1 MPGTRKGSEAGQRTR
16 QRPDTLELG
25 VLSADIR
32 QQQQQREQER
42 ELEQEQEQQEPD
54 IEHWSAA
61 AAQPTAATTRRS
73 RWFNFASKSRR
84 RRLLRCEE
92 EQMQLAVEPEHE
104 HDLEQQQ
111 VRLAQPEITNIG
123 NSTLTIASPA
133 ATHIKPAVPSSATA
147 SSHLA
152 DSFYSL
158 ANADAGDEPKAAID
172 VEQQY
177 KEQPPSKPRLSVLQ
191 RFASWR
197 RSAPDS
203 LPSRR
208 HSRLQS
214 GDLGS
219 QPQLSA
225 SASARNL
232 RRLSQMRRRRSS
244 YYFSDNERRIRANDK
259 DFNSQFKYHNNYIKT
274 SKYTL
279 LTFLPFNLLEQFQ
292 RLANFYFLCLL
303 VLQLIPAISSLTPV
317 TTAIPLIGVLTLTAV
332 KDAYDDIQRHLSDS
346 QVNNRKS
353 KTLRNGKLVEAK
365 WSDVQVG
372 DVIRLDNN
380 QFVAADIMLLTT
392 SEPNGLCFIETAELD
407 GETNLK
413 AKQCLIETTELGE
426 QHDLLWNFN
435 GEIICERPNNLLNK
449 FEGTLMWKNQ
459 RFALDNDK
467 ILLRGC
473 VLRNTQW
480 CYGVVV
486 FAGVDTKLMQNSGKT
501 QFKSTGVD
509 RLLNFIIIGIVLF
522 LVSICALFALGC
534 AIWEGLIGQ
543 HFQLYLPWEHIIPQ
557 EMVASGATVIGLLV
571 FFSYAI
577 VLNTVVPISLYVS
590 VEVIRF
596 AQSFLINWDEEMY
609 YARTQ
614 TYAKARTTTL
624 NEELGQIQYIF
635 SDKTGT
641 LTQNIMTFNKCSING
656 RTYGD
661 VIDLRTGEL
670 IEITEQTLF
679 QTCNSNNSKSS
690 KSSSNSKSSSGVNKR
705 SSSSASTAATPTAPP
720 TILVHTAEVHAKKS
734 ALLVTQDGGTQLAHS
749 PEELCGRIASEQ
761 ATPAISTMENPLARK
776 QVHYLSPS
784 RSVANEDDVDD
795 PGGSKEDP
803 GSRSPSASPSASSG
817 LGACFTRSGQRMRR
831 QLSGGLSTSCASG
844 SVSGDK
850 VIILHD
856 NQPEHE
862 HHHQQQQQQQQQK
875 QQHEQ
880 QTNRKLVKFNLTP
893 SASSATECETSAID
907 SDSGCCA
914 PFRPH
919 HHSHRNSERNNSSRR
934 NSNCNSNSSTN
945 TNTNTNTNN
954 NNSSSSTTTTT
965 TTTNAHH
972 RYLSTHRFATNWS
985 SSHQKVHM
993 LEPVDFSANPHH
1005 EVDFRWYDRTLLDA
1019 VRSDEEHSQNFFRL
1033 LALCHTVMA
1042 ETVDGRLEYQAQ
1054 SPDEAALV
1062 SAARNFGFVFR
1073 TRTPNSITIEVMG
1086 RIEEYELLHIL
1097 DFNNVRKRMSVILR
1111 RGNSVVLYCKGADNV
1126 IYDRLHSGQEDLKA
1140 RTQDHL
1146 NKFAGEGLRTLVLAE
1161 RRLSE
1166 QYYNDWRSR
1175 QQEAALSMDSRESKL
1190 NAVYE
1195 EVESGMQLLG
1205 VTAIEDKLQDGVPKS
1220 IANLQNA
1227 GIKIWVLTGDKQET
1241 AINIGYSCQLLTDEL
1256 VDVFIVDGNSVEEVE
1271 KQLRQFKESIKI
1283 FDRFRPGGTE
1293 AMNHFNSDSSMDPM
1307 SVAMTQTSAFMQDA
1321 NGSTMPPPPA
1331 ISVVTFRWDAKIKDN
1346 KGGPDSAECN
1356 DIFGDPE
1363 KNSDG
1368 RRTAPSVIVDENT
1381 GFALVVNGHSLVHC
1395 LSPELESK
1403 FLDIASQCKAVICC
1417 RVTPLQKALVVELIK
1432 RAKNAVTLA
1441 IGDGANDVSMIKAA
1455 HIGVGISGQEGL
1467 QAVLSSDYAIAQFC
1481 HLERL
1486 LLVHG
1491 RWSYYR
1497 MCKFLRYFFY
1507 KNFAFTLCHCWYSLF
1522 CGFSAQTVFDPMFI
1536 SVYNLFYTSLP
1547 VLALGVFEQ
1556 DVSDKNSVE
1565 YPRLYTPGLKSEL
1578 FNIREFIYSVLH
1590 GAFTSL
1596 ILFLIPYGV
1605 YKDGVSHNGYILSD
1619 HMTLGAVVA
1628 TILIVDNTAQ
1638 IALYTS
1644 YWTIVNH
1651 ITIWG
1656 SLIWYFV
1663 LDYFYN
1669 YVIGGPY
1676 VGSLTQAIKDL
1687 TFWMTMLITVVMLM
1701 APVLAYKFYLLDVH
1715 PSLSDKIRQKSLK
1728 KVHSRVSSD
1737 VRRTPSSR
1745 RGRRSVRSGYAFA
1758 HQEGFGR
1765 LITSGKIMHKMPQD
1779 FAFPLGLGTKKSQT
1793 LHNSVAASVDGMNNK
1808 QQNHTNNSGGTKTN
1822 DNNNTNLRH
1831 NQNNQIHSSM
1841 ADIRH
1846 DGRASGERYQGSA
1859 STDELSPRAPC
1870 QDLDTINL

>member
-1 MPGTRKGSEAGQRTR
+1 MGTKT
-16 QRPDTLELG
+16 
-25 VLSADIR
+25 
-32 QQQQQREQER
+32 
-42 ELEQEQEQQEPD
+42 
-54 IEHWSAA
+54 
-61 AAQPTAATTRRS
+61 
-73 RWFNFASKSRR
+73 
-84 RRLLRCEE
+84 
-92 EQMQLAVEPEHE
+92 
-104 HDLEQQQ
+104 
-111 VRLAQPEITNIG
+111 
-123 NSTLTIASPA
+123 
-133 ATHIKPAVPSSATA
+133 
-147 SSHLA
+147 
-152 DSFYSL
+152 
-158 ANADAGDEPKAAID
+158 
-172 VEQQY
+172 
-177 KEQPPSKPRLSVLQ
+177 
-191 RFASWR
+191 
-197 RSAPDS
+197 
-203 LPSRR
+203 
-208 HSRLQS
+208 
-214 GDLGS
+214 
-219 QPQLSA
+219 QPQLA
-225 SASARNL
+225 KE
-232 RRLSQMRRRRSS
+232 
-244 YYFSDNERRIRANDK
+244 NERRIRANDK
-259 DFNSQFKYHNNYIKT
+259 EFNAQFKYHNNYIKT
-274 SKYTL
+274 SKYSL
-279 LTFLPFNLLEQFQ
+279 FTFLPFNLLEQFQ

-365 WSDVQVG
+365 WSEVQVG

-380 QFVAADIMLLTT
+380 QFVAADTLLLST

-413 AKQCLIETTELGE
+413 AKQCLTETIELGDR
-426 QHDLLWNFN
+426 HDSLWNFN

-449 FEGTLMWKNQ
+449 FDGTLIWRGQ
-459 RFALDNDK
+459 RFALDNEK

-522 LVSICALFALGC
+522 LVSICALFAIGC
-534 AIWEGLIGQ
+534 AVWEGFIGQ
-543 HFQLYLPWEHIIPQ
+543 HFQLYLPWENIIPK
-557 EMVASGATVIGLLV
+557 EYIPTGATVIGLLV

-596 AQSFLINWDEEMY
+596 VQSFLINWDEEMY
-609 YARTQ
+609 YATTN

-656 RTYGD
+656 RSYGD

-670 IEITEQTLF
+670 IEITE
-679 QTCNSNNSKSS
+679 
-690 KSSSNSKSSSGVNKR
+690 
-705 SSSSASTAATPTAPP
+705 
-720 TILVHTAEVHAKKS
+720 
-734 ALLVTQDGGTQLAHS
+734 ALQS
-749 PEELCGRIASEQ
+749 
-761 ATPAISTMENPLARK
+761 
-776 QVHYLSPS
+776 
-784 RSVANEDDVDD
+784 
-795 PGGSKEDP
+795 
-803 GSRSPSASPSASSG
+803 
-817 LGACFTRSGQRMRR
+817 
-831 QLSGGLSTSCASG
+831 
-844 SVSGDK
+844 
-850 VIILHD
+850 
-856 NQPEHE
+856 
-862 HHHQQQQQQQQQK
+862 
-875 QQHEQ
+875 
-880 QTNRKLVKFNLTP
+880 
-893 SASSATECETSAID
+893 
-907 SDSGCCA
+907 
-914 PFRPH
+914 
-919 HHSHRNSERNNSSRR
+919 
-934 NSNCNSNSSTN
+934 
-945 TNTNTNTNN
+945 
-954 NNSSSSTTTTT
+954 
-965 TTTNAHH
+965 
-972 RYLSTHRFATNWS
+972 
-985 SSHQKVHM
+985 
-993 LEPVDFSANPHH
+993 VDFSANPHH
-1005 EVDFRWYDRTLLDA
+1005 EREFRWYDRTLLDA
-1019 VRSDEEHSQNFFRL
+1019 VRSDEEHSHVFFRL

-1042 ETVDGRLEYQAQ
+1042 ETVDGKLEYQAQ

-1086 RIEEYELLHIL
+1086 QMEEYELLNIL

-1111 RGNSVVLYCKGADNV
+1111 RGDSVVLYCKGADNV
-1126 IYDRLHSGQEDLKA
+1126 IYDRLHGGQEDLKA

-1146 NKFAGEGLRTLVLAE
+1146 NKFAGEGLRTLALAE
-1161 RRLSE
+1161 RRLTE

-1175 QQEAALSMDSRESKL
+1175 QQEAALSMDSREQKL
-1190 NAVYE
+1190 NEIYE
-1195 EVESGMQLLG
+1195 EIESDMQLVG

-1256 VDVFIVDGNSVEEVE
+1256 ADVFIVDGNSVEEVE

-1283 FDRFRPGGTE
+1283 YNRFRPGG
-1293 AMNHFNSDSSMDPM
+1293 MDPFDRMNSDSNMDPM
-1307 SVAMTQTSAFMQDA
+1307 SVTMTQTSAFMQET
-1321 NGSTMPPPPA
+1321 NLPPTPPPPPA
-1331 ISVVTFRWDAKIKDN
+1331 ISVVTFRWDDKIKDN

-1356 DIFGDPE
+1356 DLFGDE
-1363 KNSDG
+1363 KRSEDG
-1368 RRTAPSVIVDENT
+1368 GTASIVIDENT

-1395 LSPELESK
+1395 LSPELENK

-1467 QAVLSSDYAIAQFC
+1467 QAVLSSDYSIAQFRY
-1481 HLERL
+1481 LERL

-1556 DVSDKNSVE
+1556 DVSDKNSLE
-1565 YPRLYTPGLKSEL
+1565 FPRLYTPGLKSEL

-1596 ILFLIPYGV
+1596 VLFLIPYGV
-1605 YKDGVSHNGYILSD
+1605 YKDGVSANGFIVSD

-1638 IALYTS
+1638 ISLYTS
-1644 YWTIVNH
+1644 YWTVVNH
-1651 ITIWG
+1651 VTIWG

-1676 VGSLTQAIKDL
+1676 VGSLTQAMKDL
-1687 TFWMTMLITVVMLM
+1687 TFWVTMLITVMALV
-1701 APVLAYKFYLLDVH
+1701 APVLAYKFYLLDVY

-1728 KVHSRVSSD
+1728 KIHSRASSD
-1737 VRRTPSSR
+1737 VRRTASSR

-1765 LITSGKIMHKMPQD
+1765 LITSGKIMHKLPQD
-1779 FAFPLGLGTKKSQT
+1779 FAFPLGLGTKKTQA
-1793 LHNSVAASVDGMNNK
+1793 LHNNLNSADGPASK
-1808 QQNHTNNSGGTKTN
+1808 TNNVSGQHMA
-1822 DNNNTNLRH
+1822 NNNTNLRQ
-1831 NQNNQIHSSM
+1831 NQNQNHSSM
-1841 ADIRH
+1841 ADITA
-1846 DGRASGERYQGSA
+1846 DGRMMGGENGRGSGG
-1859 STDELSPRAPC
+1859 TDDMSPRAPC

>member
-1 MPGTRKGSEAGQRTR
+1 AREMQDASGR
-16 QRPDTLELG
+16 QRPDTLELS
-25 VLSADIR
+25 VLGQSDAA
-32 QQQQQREQER
+32 
-42 ELEQEQEQQEPD
+42 EQQPPPD
-54 IEHWSAA
+54 VLHSVEQSTSTA
-61 AAQPTAATTRRS
+61 TVAATRRT
-73 RWFNFASKSRR
+73 RWFHFARKSRSRR
-84 RRLLRCEE
+84 RRQRGEE
-92 EQMQLAVEPEHE
+92 EQLQLA
-104 HDLEQQQ
+104 LEAQTDAEDEETAAQQ
-111 VRLAQPEITNIG
+111 VRLAQPETMNIG
-123 NSTLTIASPA
+123 NSMLTINTPKT
-133 ATHIKPAVPSSATA
+133 ATTTSTNGDDDDDD
-147 SSHLA
+147 

-158 ANADAGDEPKAAID
+158 T
-172 VEQQY
+172 
-177 KEQPPSKPRLSVLQ
+177 EQPQ
-191 RFASWR
+191 I
-197 RSAPDS
+197 
-203 LPSRR
+203 
-208 HSRLQS
+208 
-214 GDLGS
+214 
-219 QPQLSA
+219 SA

-232 RRLSQMRRRRSS
+232 RRLSQLRRRRSS
-244 YYFSDNERRIRANDK
+244 YYFSENERRIRANDK

-274 SKYTL
+274 SKYSL

-353 KTLRNGKLVEAK
+353 KTLRNGKLIEAK
-365 WSDVQVG
+365 WSEVQVG

-380 QFVAADIMLLTT
+380 QFVAADILLLTT

-413 AKQCLIETTELGE
+413 AKQCLMETTELADH
-426 QHDLLWNFN
+426 HDLLWNFN

-449 FEGTLMWKNQ
+449 FEGTLIWKNQ

-480 CYGVVV
+480 CYGLVV

-522 LVSICALFALGC
+522 LVSICALFAIGC
-534 AIWEGLIGQ
+534 AVWEGLIGQ

-596 AQSFLINWDEEMY
+596 VQSFLINWDEEMY
-609 YARTQ
+609 YARTH

-670 IEITEQTLF
+670 IEITDQQAIF
-679 QTCNSNNSKSS
+679 QTS
-690 KSSSNSKSSSGVNKR
+690 SSSNCGSNSNSRNSHTNSQSSKM
-705 SSSSASTAATPTAPP
+705 ATPTPP
-720 TILVHTAEVHAKKS
+720 TILVHAAEVHGTGGRKS
-734 ALLVTQDGGTQLAHS
+734 AVLLTTAGGTQLAS
-749 PEELCGRIASEQ
+749 SAAQLQGRIAAVEQ
-761 ATPAISTMENPLARK
+761 PALHTLQENPLAAAATQRK

-784 RSVANEDDVDD
+784 RNHSNEHELDD
-795 PGGSKEDP
+795 PGGAAAAPTSSVAGSNSGS
-803 GSRSPSASPSASSG
+803 GSRGGASSRG
-817 LGACFTRSGQRMRR
+817 SGARMRR
-831 QLSGGLSTSCASG
+831 QLSSSSNCS
-844 SVSGDK
+844 SSGDK
-850 VIILHD
+850 VIILH
-856 NQPEHE
+856 QPHDHEHE
-862 HHHQQQQQQQQQK
+862 LSSQLSHQQS
-875 QQHEQ
+875 H
-880 QTNRKLVKFNLTP
+880 QTNRKQRQFH
-893 SASSATECETSAID
+893 ASSSSTV
-907 SDSGCCA
+907 DSGCCA
-914 PFRPH
+914 PFR
-919 HHSHRNSERNNSSRR
+919 HHSSGSNSNHSSNRTPTAAAAAAATCNSS
-934 NSNCNSNSSTN
+934 NST
-945 TNTNTNTNN
+945 
-954 NNSSSSTTTTT
+954 
-965 TTTNAHH
+965 AQQ

-985 SSHQKVHM
+985 SSHQKVHVV
-993 LEPVDFSANPHH
+993 EPIDFSANPHH
-1005 EVDFRWYDRTLLDA
+1005 ETDFRWYDRTLLDA
-1019 VRSDEEHSQNFFRL
+1019 VRSDEEHAHNFFRL

-1042 ETVDGRLEYQAQ
+1042 ETVEGRLEYQAQ

-1086 RIEEYELLHIL
+1086 RLEEYELLHIL

-1126 IYDRLHSGQEDLKA
+1126 IYDRLHGGQEDLKA

-1161 RRLSE
+1161 RRLTE
-1166 QYYNDWRSR
+1166 EYYNDWRSR
-1175 QQEAALSMDSRESKL
+1175 QTEAALSMDSREQKL
-1190 NAVYE
+1190 NAMYE
-1195 EVESGMQLLG
+1195 EIESDMQLVG

-1256 VDVFIVDGNSVEEVE
+1256 VDVFIVDGSSVEEVE

-1293 AMNHFNSDSSMDPM
+1293 AMNQLNSESSMDPM
-1307 SVAMTQTSAFMQDA
+1307 NVTMTQTSAFMQDT
-1321 NGSTMPPPPA
+1321 NGSPMPQPPPA

-1346 KGGPDSAECN
+1346 KGGPDSTEFNDHFADAEKS
-1356 DIFGDPE
+1356 E
-1363 KNSDG
+1363 DG
-1368 RRTAPSVIVDENT
+1368 RRTAPSIVVDETT

-1481 HLERL
+1481 YLERL

-1638 IALYTS
+1638 VSLKLSIYIFPDLSLSSFWQIALYTS

-1651 ITIWG
+1651 VTIWG

-1676 VGSLTQAIKDL
+1676 VGSLTQAIKDVS
-1687 TFWMTMLITVVMLM
+1687 FWVTMLITVVMLM

-1728 KVHSRVSSD
+1728 KLHSRVSSD

-1765 LITSGKIMHKMPQD
+1765 LITSGKIMHKLPQD
-1779 FAFPLGLGTKKSQT
+1779 FAFPLGLGTKKTQA
-1793 LHNSVAASVDGMNNK
+1793 LHNNIGSAEGKPTPPGGGGPNHHHHPHPHHNHHNHNHNHSQGNNV
-1808 QQNHTNNSGGTKTN
+1808 
-1822 DNNNTNLRH
+1822 NNNNNNNNITNLRH
-1831 NQNNQIHSSM
+1831 NQNNQQQIHSSM
-1841 ADIRH
+1841 ADLRGGE
-1846 DGRASGERYQGSA
+1846 GRGSGDTRRSSDA
-1859 STDELSPRAPC
+1859 NTDDMSPRAPC

>member
-1 MPGTRKGSEAGQRTR
+1 MPGARKCSETGKSMR
-16 QRPDTLELG
+16 QRPDTLELD
-25 VLSADIR
+25 VLSGDQDSATYDR
-32 QQQQQREQER
+32 RDEEQGQV
-42 ELEQEQEQQEPD
+42 QEQ
-54 IEHWSAA
+54 
-61 AAQPTAATTRRS
+61 TAAVTRRT
-73 RWFNFASKSRR
+73 RWFHFASKSRR
-84 RRLLRCEE
+84 RRRQRCEE
-92 EQMQLAVEPEHE
+92 EQMQLA
-104 HDLEQQQ
+104 LEQEQEEQLQQQQQQLQ
-111 VRLAQPEITNIG
+111 VRLAQPETMNIG
-123 NSTLTIASPA
+123 NSTLTMASPLTA
-133 ATHIKPAVPSSATA
+133 NLKPTVTTTTTTTSSD
-147 SSHLA
+147 LA
-152 DSFYSL
+152 ESFYSL
-158 ANADAGDEPKAAID
+158 ANADITEPPITVVD
-172 VEQQY
+172 VELQY
-177 KEQPPSKPRLSVLQ
+177 KEQPLAKPRLSMLQ

-197 RSAPDS
+197 RSAPES

-208 HSRLQS
+208 CSHSPVSDEPQ
-214 GDLGS
+214 DPQ
-219 QPQLSA
+219 QPQLLA

-232 RRLSQMRRRRSS
+232 RRLSQLRRRRSS

-259 DFNSQFKYHNNYIKT
+259 EFNSQFKYHNNYIKT

-392 SEPNGLCFIETAELD
+392 SEPSGLCFIETAELD

-413 AKQCLIETTELGE
+413 AKQCLMETTELGE
-426 QHDLLWNFN
+426 QHDLLWSFN

-449 FEGTLMWKNQ
+449 FEGTLIWRNQ

-522 LVSICALFALGC
+522 LISICAFFALAC

-661 VIDLRTGEL
+661 VYDLRTGEL
-670 IEITEQTLF
+670 IEITE
-679 QTCNSNNSKSS
+679 
-690 KSSSNSKSSSGVNKR
+690 
-705 SSSSASTAATPTAPP
+705 
-720 TILVHTAEVHAKKS
+720 
-734 ALLVTQDGGTQLAHS
+734 ALA
-749 PEELCGRIASEQ
+749 
-761 ATPAISTMENPLARK
+761 
-776 QVHYLSPS
+776 
-784 RSVANEDDVDD
+784 
-795 PGGSKEDP
+795 
-803 GSRSPSASPSASSG
+803 
-817 LGACFTRSGQRMRR
+817 
-831 QLSGGLSTSCASG
+831 
-844 SVSGDK
+844 
-850 VIILHD
+850 
-856 NQPEHE
+856 
-862 HHHQQQQQQQQQK
+862 
-875 QQHEQ
+875 
-880 QTNRKLVKFNLTP
+880 
-893 SASSATECETSAID
+893 
-907 SDSGCCA
+907 
-914 PFRPH
+914 
-919 HHSHRNSERNNSSRR
+919 
-934 NSNCNSNSSTN
+934 
-945 TNTNTNTNN
+945 
-954 NNSSSSTTTTT
+954 
-965 TTTNAHH
+965 
-972 RYLSTHRFATNWS
+972 
-985 SSHQKVHM
+985 
-993 LEPVDFSANPHH
+993 PVDFSANPHH
-1005 EVDFRWYDRTLLDA
+1005 ESDFRWYDRTLLDA
-1019 VRSDEEHSQNFFRL
+1019 VRSDEPHAHNFFRL

-1086 RIEEYELLHIL
+1086 RLEEYELLHIL

-1126 IYDRLHSGQEDLKA
+1126 IYDRLHGGQEDLKA

-1161 RRLSE
+1161 RRLTE
-1166 QYYNDWRSR
+1166 QYYSDWRLR
-1175 QQEAALSMDSRESKL
+1175 QQEAALSMDSREQKL
-1190 NAVYE
+1190 NAMYE
-1195 EVESGMQLLG
+1195 EVESDMQLLG

-1220 IANLQNA
+1220 IANLQSA

-1256 VDVFIVDGNSVEEVE
+1256 VDVFIVDGSSVEEVE

-1283 FDRFRPGGTE
+1283 FDRFRPGGSE
-1293 AMNHFNSDSSMDPM
+1293 ALNHYNSDSSMDPM
-1307 SVAMTQTSAFMQDA
+1307 GVAMTQTSAFMQDP
-1321 NGSTMPPPPA
+1321 NGSTIPQPPPA

-1346 KGGPDSAECN
+1346 KGGPDSAECT
-1356 DIFGDPE
+1356 DLFGDAE
-1363 KNSDG
+1363 KSEDG
-1368 RRTAPSVIVDENT
+1368 RRTAPSVVVDEST

-1395 LSPELESK
+1395 LSPELETK

-1481 HLERL
+1481 YLERL

-1556 DVSDKNSVE
+1556 DVSDKHSLE
-1565 YPRLYTPGLKSEL
+1565 YPRLYAPGLKSEL

-1676 VGSLTQAIKDL
+1676 VGSLTQAMKDL
-1687 TFWMTMLITVVMLM
+1687 TFWVTMLITVVMLM

-1715 PSLSDKIRQKSLK
+1715 PSLSDKIRQRSLK

-1779 FAFPLGLGTKKSQT
+1779 FAFPLGLGTKKTQA
-1793 LHNSVAASVDGMNNK
+1793 LHNNLGDGVTHKQTPSTGHNHNNISSK
-1808 QQNHTNNSGGTKTN
+1808 N
-1822 DNNNTNLRH
+1822 NNNTNLRH
-1831 NQNNQIHSSM
+1831 NHNNQIHSSM
-1841 ADIRH
+1841 ADIRR
-1846 DGRASGERYQGSA
+1846 DGQSSSDMNQGSA

>member
-1 MPGTRKGSEAGQRTR
+1 MGTKT
-16 QRPDTLELG
+16 
-25 VLSADIR
+25 
-32 QQQQQREQER
+32 
-42 ELEQEQEQQEPD
+42 
-54 IEHWSAA
+54 
-61 AAQPTAATTRRS
+61 
-73 RWFNFASKSRR
+73 
-84 RRLLRCEE
+84 
-92 EQMQLAVEPEHE
+92 
-104 HDLEQQQ
+104 
-111 VRLAQPEITNIG
+111 
-123 NSTLTIASPA
+123 
-133 ATHIKPAVPSSATA
+133 
-147 SSHLA
+147 
-152 DSFYSL
+152 
-158 ANADAGDEPKAAID
+158 
-172 VEQQY
+172 
-177 KEQPPSKPRLSVLQ
+177 
-191 RFASWR
+191 
-197 RSAPDS
+197 
-203 LPSRR
+203 
-208 HSRLQS
+208 
-214 GDLGS
+214 
-219 QPQLSA
+219 QPQLA
-225 SASARNL
+225 KE
-232 RRLSQMRRRRSS
+232 
-244 YYFSDNERRIRANDK
+244 NERRIRANDK
-259 DFNSQFKYHNNYIKT
+259 EFNAQFKYHNNYIKT
-274 SKYTL
+274 SKYSL
-279 LTFLPFNLLEQFQ
+279 FTFLPFNLLEQFQ

-353 KTLRNGKLVEAK
+353 KTLRNGKLVDAK
-365 WSDVQVG
+365 WSEVQVG

-380 QFVAADIMLLTT
+380 QFVAADILLLST

-413 AKQCLIETTELGE
+413 AKQCLTETIELGDR
-426 QHDLLWNFN
+426 HDLLWNFN
-435 GEIICERPNNLLNK
+435 GEILCERPNNLLNK
-449 FEGTLMWKNQ
+449 FDGTLIWRSQ
-459 RFALDNDK
+459 RFALDNEK

-522 LVSICALFALGC
+522 LVSICAFFAIGC

-543 HFQLYLPWEHIIPQ
+543 HFQRYLPWEHIIPKDYIPT
-557 EMVASGATVIGLLV
+557 GATVIGLLV

-596 AQSFLINWDEEMY
+596 VQSFLINWDEEMY
-609 YARTQ
+609 YATTN

-670 IEITEQTLF
+670 IEITE
-679 QTCNSNNSKSS
+679 
-690 KSSSNSKSSSGVNKR
+690 
-705 SSSSASTAATPTAPP
+705 
-720 TILVHTAEVHAKKS
+720 
-734 ALLVTQDGGTQLAHS
+734 
-749 PEELCGRIASEQ
+749 
-761 ATPAISTMENPLARK
+761 AIQS
-776 QVHYLSPS
+776 
-784 RSVANEDDVDD
+784 
-795 PGGSKEDP
+795 
-803 GSRSPSASPSASSG
+803 
-817 LGACFTRSGQRMRR
+817 
-831 QLSGGLSTSCASG
+831 
-844 SVSGDK
+844 
-850 VIILHD
+850 
-856 NQPEHE
+856 
-862 HHHQQQQQQQQQK
+862 
-875 QQHEQ
+875 
-880 QTNRKLVKFNLTP
+880 
-893 SASSATECETSAID
+893 
-907 SDSGCCA
+907 
-914 PFRPH
+914 
-919 HHSHRNSERNNSSRR
+919 
-934 NSNCNSNSSTN
+934 
-945 TNTNTNTNN
+945 
-954 NNSSSSTTTTT
+954 
-965 TTTNAHH
+965 
-972 RYLSTHRFATNWS
+972 
-985 SSHQKVHM
+985 
-993 LEPVDFSANPHH
+993 VDFSANPHH
-1005 EVDFRWYDRTLLDA
+1005 ESDFRWYDRTLLDA
-1019 VRSDEEHSQNFFRL
+1019 VRSDEEHSHVFFRL

-1086 RIEEYELLHIL
+1086 RMEVSDASWMKLLVYIFVCTLQDYELLNIL

-1111 RGNSVVLYCKGADNV
+1111 RGDSVVLYCKGADNV
-1126 IYDRLHSGQEDLKA
+1126 IYDRLHGGQEDLKA

-1161 RRLSE
+1161 RRLTE

-1175 QQEAALSMDSRESKL
+1175 HQEAALSMDSREQKL
-1190 NAVYE
+1190 NAMYE
-1195 EVESGMQLLG
+1195 EIESDMQLVG

-1256 VDVFIVDGNSVEEVE
+1256 ADVFIVDGNSVEEVE

-1283 FDRFRPGGTE
+1283 YNRFRPGGIE
-1293 AMNHFNSDSSMDPM
+1293 GFDRMNSDMSMDPL
-1307 SVAMTQTSAFMQDA
+1307 SVTMTQTSAFMQES
-1321 NGSTMPPPPA
+1321 NLPPTPPPPPA
-1331 ISVVTFRWDAKIKDN
+1331 ISVVTFRWDDKIKDN

-1356 DIFGDPE
+1356 NLFGDE
-1363 KNSDG
+1363 KKSEDG
-1368 RRTAPSVIVDENT
+1368 GAASIVVDENT

-1395 LSPELESK
+1395 LSPELETK

-1467 QAVLSSDYAIAQFC
+1467 QAVLSSDYAIAQFRY
-1481 HLERL
+1481 LERL

-1565 YPRLYTPGLKSEL
+1565 FPRLYTPGLKSEL

-1605 YKDGVSHNGYILSD
+1605 YRDGVSHDGYVLSD

-1638 IALYTS
+1638 ISLYTS
-1644 YWTIVNH
+1644 YWTVVNH
-1651 ITIWG
+1651 VTIWG

-1676 VGSLTQAIKDL
+1676 VGSLTQAMKDL
-1687 TFWMTMLITVVMLM
+1687 SFWATMLITVMVLV

-1728 KVHSRVSSD
+1728 KIHSRASSS
-1737 VRRTPSSR
+1737 VRRTASSR

-1765 LITSGKIMHKMPQD
+1765 LITSGKIMHKLPQD
-1779 FAFPLGLGTKKSQT
+1779 FAFPLGLGTKKTQA
-1793 LHNSVAASVDGMNNK
+1793 LHNNLNSADGPASK
-1808 QQNHTNNSGGTKTN
+1808 TNNVSGQHMAN
-1822 DNNNTNLRH
+1822 NNNTNLRH
-1831 NQNNQIHSSM
+1831 NQNQNHSSM
-1841 ADIRH
+1841 ADITG
-1846 DGRASGERYQGSA
+1846 DGGSA
-1859 STDELSPRAPC
+1859 GDGGRGSVGTDDLSPRAPC

>member
-1 MPGTRKGSEAGQRTR
+1 MGTKT
-16 QRPDTLELG
+16 
-25 VLSADIR
+25 
-32 QQQQQREQER
+32 
-42 ELEQEQEQQEPD
+42 
-54 IEHWSAA
+54 
-61 AAQPTAATTRRS
+61 
-73 RWFNFASKSRR
+73 
-84 RRLLRCEE
+84 
-92 EQMQLAVEPEHE
+92 
-104 HDLEQQQ
+104 
-111 VRLAQPEITNIG
+111 
-123 NSTLTIASPA
+123 
-133 ATHIKPAVPSSATA
+133 
-147 SSHLA
+147 
-152 DSFYSL
+152 
-158 ANADAGDEPKAAID
+158 
-172 VEQQY
+172 
-177 KEQPPSKPRLSVLQ
+177 
-191 RFASWR
+191 
-197 RSAPDS
+197 
-203 LPSRR
+203 
-208 HSRLQS
+208 
-214 GDLGS
+214 
-219 QPQLSA
+219 QPQLA
-225 SASARNL
+225 K
-232 RRLSQMRRRRSS
+232 
-244 YYFSDNERRIRANDK
+244 DNERRIRANDK
-259 DFNSQFKYHNNYIKT
+259 EFNSQFKYHNNYIKT

-392 SEPNGLCFIETAELD
+392 SEPSGLCFIETAELD

-413 AKQCLIETTELGE
+413 AKQCLMETTELGE
-426 QHDLLWNFN
+426 QHDLLWSFN

-449 FEGTLMWKNQ
+449 FEGTLIWRNQ

-522 LVSICALFALGC
+522 LISICAFFALAC

-661 VIDLRTGEL
+661 VYDLRTGEL
-670 IEITEQTLF
+670 IEITE
-679 QTCNSNNSKSS
+679 
-690 KSSSNSKSSSGVNKR
+690 
-705 SSSSASTAATPTAPP
+705 A
-720 TILVHTAEVHAKKS
+720 
-734 ALLVTQDGGTQLAHS
+734 
-749 PEELCGRIASEQ
+749 
-761 ATPAISTMENPLARK
+761 
-776 QVHYLSPS
+776 
-784 RSVANEDDVDD
+784 
-795 PGGSKEDP
+795 
-803 GSRSPSASPSASSG
+803 
-817 LGACFTRSGQRMRR
+817 
-831 QLSGGLSTSCASG
+831 
-844 SVSGDK
+844 
-850 VIILHD
+850 
-856 NQPEHE
+856 
-862 HHHQQQQQQQQQK
+862 
-875 QQHEQ
+875 
-880 QTNRKLVKFNLTP
+880 
-893 SASSATECETSAID
+893 
-907 SDSGCCA
+907 
-914 PFRPH
+914 
-919 HHSHRNSERNNSSRR
+919 
-934 NSNCNSNSSTN
+934 
-945 TNTNTNTNN
+945 
-954 NNSSSSTTTTT
+954 
-965 TTTNAHH
+965 
-972 RYLSTHRFATNWS
+972 
-985 SSHQKVHM
+985 

-1005 EVDFRWYDRTLLDA
+1005 ESDFRWYDRTLLDA
-1019 VRSDEEHSQNFFRL
+1019 VRSDEPHAHNFFRL
-1033 LALCHTVMA
+1033 LAICHTVMA

-1073 TRTPNSITIEVMG
+1073 SRTPNSITIEVMG
-1086 RIEEYELLHIL
+1086 RLEEYELLHIL

-1126 IYDRLHSGQEDLKA
+1126 IYDRLHGGQEDLKA

-1161 RRLSE
+1161 RRLTE
-1166 QYYNDWRSR
+1166 QYYNEWRLR
-1175 QQEAALSMDSRESKL
+1175 QQEAALSMDSREQKL
-1190 NAVYE
+1190 NVMYE
-1195 EVESGMQLLG
+1195 EVESDMQLLG

-1220 IANLQNA
+1220 IANLQSA

-1256 VDVFIVDGNSVEEVE
+1256 VDVFIVDGSSVEEVE

-1283 FDRFRPGGTE
+1283 FDRFRPGGSETL
-1293 AMNHFNSDSSMDPM
+1293 NQYNSDSSMDPM
-1307 SVAMTQTSAFMQDA
+1307 GVAMTQTSAFMQDP
-1321 NGSTMPPPPA
+1321 NGSTIPQPPPA

-1346 KGGPDSAECN
+1346 KGGPDSAECT
-1356 DIFGDPE
+1356 DLFGDAE
-1363 KNSDG
+1363 KSEDG
-1368 RRTAPSVIVDENT
+1368 RRTAPSVVVDEST

-1395 LSPELESK
+1395 LSPELETK

-1481 HLERL
+1481 YLERL

-1556 DVSDKNSVE
+1556 DVSDKHSLE
-1565 YPRLYTPGLKSEL
+1565 YPRLYAPGLKSEL

-1638 IALYTS
+1638 ISLYTS

-1676 VGSLTQAIKDL
+1676 VGSLTQAMMDL

-1715 PSLSDKIRQKSLK
+1715 PSLSDKIRQRSLK

-1779 FAFPLGLGTKKSQT
+1779 FAFPLGLGTKKTQA
-1793 LHNSVAASVDGMNNK
+1793 LHNNLGDGVTKKQTPSISHNHNNISSK
-1808 QQNHTNNSGGTKTN
+1808 N
-1822 DNNNTNLRH
+1822 NNNTNLRH
-1831 NQNNQIHSSM
+1831 NHNNQIHSSM

-1846 DGRASGERYQGSA
+1846 DGQSSSDMNQGSA

>member
-1 MPGTRKGSEAGQRTR
+1 MGTKT
-16 QRPDTLELG
+16 
-25 VLSADIR
+25 
-32 QQQQQREQER
+32 
-42 ELEQEQEQQEPD
+42 
-54 IEHWSAA
+54 
-61 AAQPTAATTRRS
+61 
-73 RWFNFASKSRR
+73 
-84 RRLLRCEE
+84 
-92 EQMQLAVEPEHE
+92 
-104 HDLEQQQ
+104 
-111 VRLAQPEITNIG
+111 
-123 NSTLTIASPA
+123 
-133 ATHIKPAVPSSATA
+133 
-147 SSHLA
+147 
-152 DSFYSL
+152 
-158 ANADAGDEPKAAID
+158 
-172 VEQQY
+172 
-177 KEQPPSKPRLSVLQ
+177 
-191 RFASWR
+191 
-197 RSAPDS
+197 
-203 LPSRR
+203 
-208 HSRLQS
+208 
-214 GDLGS
+214 
-219 QPQLSA
+219 QPQLA
-225 SASARNL
+225 K
-232 RRLSQMRRRRSS
+232 
-244 YYFSDNERRIRANDK
+244 DNERRIRANDK

-426 QHDLLWNFN
+426 QHDLLWSFN

-670 IEITEQTLF
+670 IEITE
-679 QTCNSNNSKSS
+679 
-690 KSSSNSKSSSGVNKR
+690 
-705 SSSSASTAATPTAPP
+705 A
-720 TILVHTAEVHAKKS
+720 
-734 ALLVTQDGGTQLAHS
+734 
-749 PEELCGRIASEQ
+749 
-761 ATPAISTMENPLARK
+761 
-776 QVHYLSPS
+776 
-784 RSVANEDDVDD
+784 
-795 PGGSKEDP
+795 
-803 GSRSPSASPSASSG
+803 
-817 LGACFTRSGQRMRR
+817 
-831 QLSGGLSTSCASG
+831 
-844 SVSGDK
+844 
-850 VIILHD
+850 
-856 NQPEHE
+856 
-862 HHHQQQQQQQQQK
+862 
-875 QQHEQ
+875 
-880 QTNRKLVKFNLTP
+880 
-893 SASSATECETSAID
+893 
-907 SDSGCCA
+907 
-914 PFRPH
+914 
-919 HHSHRNSERNNSSRR
+919 
-934 NSNCNSNSSTN
+934 
-945 TNTNTNTNN
+945 
-954 NNSSSSTTTTT
+954 
-965 TTTNAHH
+965 
-972 RYLSTHRFATNWS
+972 
-985 SSHQKVHM
+985 

-1005 EVDFRWYDRTLLDA
+1005 EIDFRWYDRTLLDA

-1042 ETVDGRLEYQAQ
+1042 ETVDGHLEYQAQ

-1086 RIEEYELLHIL
+1086 RLEEYELLHIL

-1111 RGNSVVLYCKGADNV
+1111 RGNQVVLYCKGADNV
-1126 IYDRLHSGQEDLKA
+1126 IYDRLHGGQEDLKA

-1166 QYYNDWRSR
+1166 QYYNDWRTR

-1190 NAVYE
+1190 NAMYE

-1256 VDVFIVDGNSVEEVE
+1256 VDVFIVDGSSVEEVE

-1293 AMNHFNSDSSMDPM
+1293 ARNHFNSDSSMDPM

-1321 NGSTMPPPPA
+1321 NGSTIPPPPPA

-1363 KNSDG
+1363 KNMDG
-1368 RRTAPSVIVDENT
+1368 RRSAPSVIVDENT

-1605 YKDGVSHNGYILSD
+1605 YKDGVSHNGFILSD

-1651 ITIWG
+1651 VTIWG

-1808 QQNHTNNSGGTKTN
+1808 QSNHANNSGGSKSN

-1846 DGRASGERYQGSA
+1846 DGRASGDTYQGSA

>member
-1 MPGTRKGSEAGQRTR
+1 MSGARKCNETEQKRR
-16 QRPDTLELG
+16 QRPDTLELS
-25 VLSADIR
+25 VLHTCQINIDDEGQL
-32 QQQQQREQER
+32 QQTDAEQTATGATGATGTGATGTGATGAGAVER
-42 ELEQEQEQQEPD
+42 R
-54 IEHWSAA
+54 
-61 AAQPTAATTRRS
+61 T
-73 RWFNFASKSRR
+73 RWFHFARKSRR
-84 RRLLRCEE
+84 RRMLICEE
-92 EQMQLAVEPEHE
+92 QLEQEQQLQQ
-104 HDLEQQQ
+104 LQQQQQQ
-111 VRLAQPEITNIG
+111 VRLAQPETMNIG
-123 NSTLTIASPA
+123 NSTLTIATPLAAQNTRVAAAAATTTTTSSIVANDDCFYSVMGAPAAPAVSPA
-133 ATHIKPAVPSSATA
+133 VAPAAAAT
-147 SSHLA
+147 
-152 DSFYSL
+152 DS
-158 ANADAGDEPKAAID
+158 AAISPSE
-172 VEQQY
+172 VELQFKQQ
-177 KEQPPSKPRLSVLQ
+177 EQVPAAGRPRLSMLQ
-191 RFASWR
+191 RLVSWR
-197 RSAPDS
+197 RSAPETLLS
-203 LPSRR
+203 GRHNSSSRPSCE
-208 HSRLQS
+208 LE
-214 GDLGS
+214 
-219 QPQLSA
+219 QPLST

-274 SKYTL
+274 SKYSL

-353 KTLRNGKLVEAK
+353 KTLRNGKLIEAK
-365 WSDVQVG
+365 WSEVQVG

-380 QFVAADIMLLTT
+380 QFVAADILLLTT

-413 AKQCLIETTELGE
+413 AKQCLTETTELGE
-426 QHDLLWNFN
+426 QHDLLWDFK

-449 FEGTLMWKNQ
+449 FDGTLIWKNQ

-480 CYGVVV
+480 CYGLVV

-522 LVSICALFALGC
+522 LVSICAFFAVGS

-596 AQSFLINWDEEMY
+596 VQSFLINWDEEMY

-661 VIDLRTGEL
+661 VIDMRTGEP
-670 IEITEQTLF
+670 IQISEQQSIFKT
-679 QTCNSNNSKSS
+679 SNI
-690 KSSSNSKSSSGVNKR
+690 SSSNSSSSNNRCNK
-705 SSSSASTAATPTAPP
+705 TIAATPRSAP
-720 TILVHTAEVHAKKS
+720 TILVHAAEVHATKKKMKS
-734 ALLVTQDGGTQLAHS
+734 TVLVTSTGGTQLANRPEQLQGCIAGELMS
-749 PEELCGRIASEQ
+749 PAVSSV
-761 ATPAISTMENPLARK
+761 ANPLAQK
-776 QVHYLSPS
+776 QVHYLLPHSS
-784 RSVANEDDVDD
+784 DYELHD
-795 PGGSKEDP
+795 PGCGSGI
-803 GSRSPSASPSASSG
+803 GSGSG
-817 LGACFTRSGQRMRR
+817 SGSGSDRDTDSGSVGVGDSNRLGACLTRSGQRMRR
-831 QLSGGLSTSCASG
+831 QLSGLSTS
-844 SVSGDK
+844 
-850 VIILHD
+850 
-856 NQPEHE
+856 
-862 HHHQQQQQQQQQK
+862 
-875 QQHEQ
+875 
-880 QTNRKLVKFNLTP
+880 
-893 SASSATECETSAID
+893 
-907 SDSGCCA
+907 
-914 PFRPH
+914 
-919 HHSHRNSERNNSSRR
+919 NSS
-934 NSNCNSNSSTN
+934 N
-945 TNTNTNTNN
+945 
-954 NNSSSSTTTTT
+954 
-965 TTTNAHH
+965 
-972 RYLSTHRFATNWS
+972 
-985 SSHQKVHM
+985 KV
-993 LEPVDFSANPHH
+993 LEPIDFSANPHY
-1005 EVDFRWYDRTLLDA
+1005 ETDFRWYDRTLLDA
-1019 VRSDEEHSQNFFRL
+1019 VRSDERHAQNFFRL

-1073 TRTPNSITIEVMG
+1073 SRTPNSITIEVMG
-1086 RIEEYELLHIL
+1086 SLEEYELLHIL

-1111 RGNSVVLYCKGADNV
+1111 RSESVVLYCKGADNV
-1126 IYDRLHSGQEDLKA
+1126 IYDRLHGGQEDMKA

-1161 RRLSE
+1161 RQLSKD
-1166 QYYNDWRSR
+1166 YYNDWRLR
-1175 QQEAALSMDSRESKL
+1175 HQEASLSMDSREQKL
-1190 NAVYE
+1190 NAIYE
-1195 EVESGMQLLG
+1195 EIESDMDLLG

-1220 IANLQNA
+1220 ISNLQNA

-1256 VDVFIVDGNSVEEVE
+1256 VDVFIVDGSSVEEVE

-1283 FDRFRPGGTE
+1283 FDRFRPGGIDNYNGE
-1293 AMNHFNSDSSMDPM
+1293 SGMDPL
-1307 SVAMTQTSAFMQDA
+1307 SVTMTQTSAFMQDS
-1321 NGSTMPPPPA
+1321 NGSIISQPPPA

-1346 KGGPDSAECN
+1346 KGGPDSAECQN
-1356 DIFGDPE
+1356 IFGDGR
-1363 KNSDG
+1363 KSVDG
-1368 RRTAPSVIVDENT
+1368 RQTPAASEVDEST

-1395 LSPELESK
+1395 LSPELETK
-1403 FLDIASQCKAVICC
+1403 FLDIASNCKAVICC

-1481 HLERL
+1481 YLERL

-1556 DVSDKNSVE
+1556 DVSDKDSVE
-1565 YPRLYTPGLKSEL
+1565 YPILYTPGLKSEL

-1605 YKDGVSHNGYILSD
+1605 YKDGVSHNGYIVSD

-1676 VGSLTQAIKDL
+1676 VGSLTQAIKDV
-1687 TFWMTMLITVVMLM
+1687 TFWVTMIITVVMLM
-1701 APVLAYKFYLLDVH
+1701 APVLAYKFYLVDVH

-1728 KVHSRVSSD
+1728 KMQSRVSSD

-1765 LITSGKIMHKMPQD
+1765 LITSGKIMHKQPKD
-1779 FAFPLGLGTKKSQT
+1779 FAFPLGLGTKKTQA
-1793 LHNSVAASVDGMNNK
+1793 LHNNLVAGGSVGGVIGKQMQTSNGHTHIIPHSGNN
-1808 QQNHTNNSGGTKTN
+1808 NNYNNNNN
-1822 DNNNTNLRH
+1822 DNTNTNQRH
-1831 NQNNQIHSSM
+1831 NHINQIHSSM
-1841 ADIRH
+1841 ADIRS
-1846 DGRASGERYQGSA
+1846 DGYASVDMQKSNGGS
-1859 STDELSPRAPC
+1859 DDLSPRAPC

>member
-1 MPGTRKGSEAGQRTR
+1 MPGPNASHNGEQEYKQQRQMSGAKKVSLLQRLSSWKGSDVQDVPPARCQNHQSTNNCNRNR
-16 QRPDTLELG
+16 SRSQSHD
-25 VLSADIR
+25 LSAAT
-32 QQQQQREQER
+32 
-42 ELEQEQEQQEPD
+42 
-54 IEHWSAA
+54 S
-61 AAQPTAATTRRS
+61 TTTRS
-73 RWFNFASKSRR
+73 
-84 RRLLRCEE
+84 
-92 EQMQLAVEPEHE
+92 
-104 HDLEQQQ
+104 
-111 VRLAQPEITNIG
+111 I
-123 NSTLTIASPA
+123 
-133 ATHIKPAVPSSATA
+133 
-147 SSHLA
+147 
-152 DSFYSL
+152 
-158 ANADAGDEPKAAID
+158 
-172 VEQQY
+172 
-177 KEQPPSKPRLSVLQ
+177 
-191 RFASWR
+191 
-197 RSAPDS
+197 
-203 LPSRR
+203 
-208 HSRLQS
+208 
-214 GDLGS
+214 
-219 QPQLSA
+219 
-225 SASARNL
+225 

-244 YYFSDNERRIRANDK
+244 YYFSENERRIRANDK
-259 DFNSQFKYHNNYIKT
+259 EFNTQFKYHNNYIKT

-353 KTLRNGKLVEAK
+353 KTLRNGKLIEAK

-380 QFVAADIMLLTT
+380 QFVAADILLITT

-413 AKQCLIETTELGE
+413 AKQCLTETIELGE
-426 QHDLLWNFN
+426 QHDALWSFN

-449 FEGTLMWKNQ
+449 FEGTLIWKNQ

-522 LVSICALFALGC
+522 LISICAFFAVAC

-543 HFQLYLPWEHIIPQ
+543 HFQLYLPWDHIIPKD
-557 EMVASGATVIGLLV
+557 MVASGATVIGLLV

-596 AQSFLINWDEEMY
+596 VQSFLINWDEEMY
-609 YARTQ
+609 YARTN

-670 IEITEQTLF
+670 IEINEA
-679 QTCNSNNSKSS
+679 
-690 KSSSNSKSSSGVNKR
+690 V
-705 SSSSASTAATPTAPP
+705 
-720 TILVHTAEVHAKKS
+720 
-734 ALLVTQDGGTQLAHS
+734 
-749 PEELCGRIASEQ
+749 
-761 ATPAISTMENPLARK
+761 
-776 QVHYLSPS
+776 PS
-784 RSVANEDDVDD
+784 
-795 PGGSKEDP
+795 
-803 GSRSPSASPSASSG
+803 
-817 LGACFTRSGQRMRR
+817 
-831 QLSGGLSTSCASG
+831 
-844 SVSGDK
+844 
-850 VIILHD
+850 I
-856 NQPEHE
+856 
-862 HHHQQQQQQQQQK
+862 
-875 QQHEQ
+875 
-880 QTNRKLVKFNLTP
+880 
-893 SASSATECETSAID
+893 
-907 SDSGCCA
+907 
-914 PFRPH
+914 
-919 HHSHRNSERNNSSRR
+919 
-934 NSNCNSNSSTN
+934 
-945 TNTNTNTNN
+945 
-954 NNSSSSTTTTT
+954 
-965 TTTNAHH
+965 
-972 RYLSTHRFATNWS
+972 
-985 SSHQKVHM
+985 
-993 LEPVDFSANPHH
+993 DFSGNPHH
-1005 EVDFRWYDRTLLDA
+1005 ESDFRWYDRTLLDA
-1019 VRSDEEHSQNFFRL
+1019 VRSDEEHTHIFFRL

-1086 RIEEYELLHIL
+1086 RLEEYELLHIL

-1111 RGNSVVLYCKGADNV
+1111 RGNAVVLYCKGADNV
-1126 IYDRLHSGQEDLKA
+1126 IYDRLHGGQEDLKA

-1161 RRLSE
+1161 RRLTE
-1166 QYYNDWRSR
+1166 QYYNDWRMR
-1175 QQEAALSMDSRESKL
+1175 QQEASLAMDSREQRL
-1190 NAVYE
+1190 NAIYE
-1195 EVESGMQLLG
+1195 EIESEMQLVG

-1256 VDVFIVDGNSVEEVE
+1256 ADVFIVDGSSVEEVE

-1283 FDRFRPGGTE
+1283 FNRFRPGTNE
-1293 AMNHFNSDSSMDPM
+1293 ALNHLNSGSQMDPL
-1307 SVAMTQTSAFMQDA
+1307 SVTMTQTSAFMQETS
-1321 NGSTMPPPPA
+1321 STPTPPPQIPPPA
-1331 ISVVTFRWDAKIKDN
+1331 ISVVTFRWDDKIKDN

-1356 DIFGDPE
+1356 DVFGDPE
-1363 KNSDG
+1363 KSEDG
-1368 RRTAPSVIVDENT
+1368 RTPSSIVVDEST

-1467 QAVLSSDYAIAQFC
+1467 QAVLSSDYAIAQFRY
-1481 HLERL
+1481 LERL

-1556 DVSDKNSVE
+1556 DVSDKNSLE
-1565 YPRLYTPGLKSEL
+1565 FPRLYTPGLKSEL

-1605 YKDGVSHNGYILSD
+1605 YKDGVSQNGYILSD

-1638 IALYTS
+1638 VSLYTS
-1644 YWTIVNH
+1644 YWTVVNH
-1651 ITIWG
+1651 VTIWG

-1687 TFWMTMLITVVMLM
+1687 TFWVTMLITVVVLM

-1728 KVHSRVSSD
+1728 KIHSRASSD

-1765 LITSGKIMHKMPQD
+1765 LITSGKIMHKLPQD
-1779 FAFPLGLGTKKSQT
+1779 FAFPLGLGTKKTQA
-1793 LHNSVAASVDGMNNK
+1793 LHNNVSEGNNTSSTK
-1808 QQNHTNNSGGTKTN
+1808 PTANHHNNNNS
-1822 DNNNTNLRH
+1822 NTN
-1831 NQNNQIHSSM
+1831 QNHSSM
-1841 ADIRH
+1841 ADITGGELNGGPNGGLGGGDR
-1846 DGRASGERYQGSA
+1846 RATGETVRGSGGS
-1859 STDELSPRAPC
+1859 SDLSPRAPC

>member
-1 MPGTRKGSEAGQRTR
+1 MIGGRRCSEAARR
-16 QRPDTLELG
+16 LRRRPDTLELS
-25 VLSADIR
+25 VLGG
-32 QQQQQREQER
+32 QPMETELQEEDDER
-42 ELEQEQEQQEPD
+42 TP
-54 IEHWSAA
+54 
-61 AAQPTAATTRRS
+61 ATGTGNTDVSRTKSTEATSKRTRWFQFARSSKNRRKRLHCDDDEETEDQGGRNSDKDGTRR
-73 RWFNFASKSRR
+73 A
-84 RRLLRCEE
+84 C
-92 EQMQLAVEPEHE
+92 
-104 HDLEQQQ
+104 
-111 VRLAQPEITNIG
+111 LAQPEGMNIG
-123 NSTLTIASPA
+123 SSTQTIATPLM
-133 ATHIKPAVPSSATA
+133 VG
-147 SSHLA
+147 

-158 ANADAGDEPKAAID
+158 APEGANPSTNRSVDQEL
-172 VEQQY
+172 Y
-177 KEQPPSKPRLSVLQ
+177 KQRDPSV
-191 RFASWR
+191 ASETK
-197 RSAPDS
+197 S
-203 LPSRR
+203 LPSM
-208 HSRLQS
+208 
-214 GDLGS
+214 
-219 QPQLSA
+219 
-225 SASARNL
+225 
-232 RRLSQMRRRRSS
+232 RRLSQIRRRRSS
-244 YYFSDNERRIRANDK
+244 YYFSENERRIRANDK
-259 DFNSQFKYHNNYIKT
+259 EFNAQFKYHNNYIKT
-274 SKYTL
+274 SKYSL
-279 LTFLPFNLLEQFQ
+279 FTFLPFNLLEQFQ

-365 WSDVQVG
+365 WSEVQVG

-380 QFVAADIMLLTT
+380 QFVAADTLLLST

-413 AKQCLIETTELGE
+413 AKQCLTETIELGDR
-426 QHDLLWNFN
+426 HDSLWNFN

-449 FEGTLMWKNQ
+449 FDGTLIWRSQ
-459 RFALDNDK
+459 RFALDNEK

-522 LVSICALFALGC
+522 LVSICALFAIGC
-534 AIWEGLIGQ
+534 AVWEGLIGQ
-543 HFQLYLPWEHIIPQ
+543 HFQLYLPWERIIPKDYIPT
-557 EMVASGATVIGLLV
+557 GATVIGLLV

-596 AQSFLINWDEEMY
+596 VQSFLINWDEEMY
-609 YARTQ
+609 YATTN

-656 RTYGD
+656 RSYGD

-670 IEITEQTLF
+670 IEITEQQTIF
-679 QTCNSNNSKSS
+679 QNSNTNNRPSPA
-690 KSSSNSKSSSGVNKR
+690 GG
-705 SSSSASTAATPTAPP
+705 AAIAPP
-720 TILVHTAEVHAKKS
+720 AAAPPIILVHTAEVHAKKS
-734 ALLVTQDGGTQLAHS
+734 ALVVTSSSSSSGEAQVSSRPDFEHS
-749 PEELCGRIASEQ
+749 APPLDAGEKRLGLKHVRYSAS
-761 ATPAISTMENPLARK
+761 
-776 QVHYLSPS
+776 S
-784 RSVANEDDVDD
+784 RSQEDD
-795 PGGSKEDP
+795 PGGLSP
-803 GSRSPSASPSASSG
+803 RMGLSPSIGNDERRSSG
-817 LGACFTRSGQRMRR
+817 GFKRSGAGFMQR
-831 QLSGGLSTSCASG
+831 QLSRTSSC
-844 SVSGDK
+844 DK
-850 VIILHD
+850 VKILHD
-856 NQPEHE
+856 TEHE
-862 HHHQQQQQQQQQK
+862 QTEAHNMHHS
-875 QQHEQ
+875 QHH
-880 QTNRKLVKFNLTP
+880 RKRLVKIRFKKSP
-893 SASSATECETSAID
+893 STVTLEQPYEGDPKYTSTLHP
-907 SDSGCCA
+907 SD
-914 PFRPH
+914 
-919 HHSHRNSERNNSSRR
+919 
-934 NSNCNSNSSTN
+934 
-945 TNTNTNTNN
+945 
-954 NNSSSSTTTTT
+954 SSTTKHCRH
-965 TTTNAHH
+965 A
-972 RYLSTHRFATNWS
+972 FATNWS
-985 SSHQKVHM
+985 SSPQRVHA
-993 LEPVDFSANPHH
+993 LQTVDFSANPHY
-1005 EVDFRWYDRTLLDA
+1005 ESDFRWYDRTLLDA
-1019 VRSDEEHSQNFFRL
+1019 VRSDEEHSHVFFRL

-1042 ETVDGRLEYQAQ
+1042 ETVDGKLEYQAQ

-1062 SAARNFGFVFR
+1062 AAARNFGFVFR

-1086 RIEEYELLHIL
+1086 QLEEYELLNIL

-1111 RGNSVVLYCKGADNV
+1111 RGDSMVLYCKGADNV
-1126 IYDRLHSGQEDLKA
+1126 IYDRLHSGQEDMKA

-1146 NKFAGEGLRTLVLAE
+1146 NKFAGEGLRTLALAE
-1161 RRLSE
+1161 RRLTE

-1175 QQEAALSMDSRESKL
+1175 QQEAALSMDSREQKL
-1190 NAVYE
+1190 NEIYE
-1195 EVESGMQLLG
+1195 EIESEMQLVG

-1256 VDVFIVDGNSVEEVE
+1256 ADVFIVDGNSVEEVE

-1283 FDRFRPGGTE
+1283 YNRFRPGG
-1293 AMNHFNSDSSMDPM
+1293 FDPFDRLNSDSNMDPL
-1307 SVAMTQTSAFMQDA
+1307 SVTMTQTSAFMQES
-1321 NGSTMPPPPA
+1321 NLPPTPPPPPA
-1331 ISVVTFRWDAKIKDN
+1331 ISVVTF
-1346 KGGPDSAECN
+1346 SAECN
-1356 DIFGDPE
+1356 DLFGDE
-1363 KNSDG
+1363 KRSEG
-1368 RRTAPSVIVDENT
+1368 GGTASIVVDEST

-1395 LSPELESK
+1395 LSPELETK

-1432 RAKNAVTLA
+1432 RAKKAVTLA

-1467 QAVLSSDYAIAQFC
+1467 QAVLSSDYSIAQFRY
-1481 HLERL
+1481 LERL

-1556 DVSDKNSVE
+1556 DVSDKNSVDF
-1565 YPRLYTPGLKSEL
+1565 PRLYTPGLKSEL

-1596 ILFLIPYGV
+1596 VLFLIPYGV
-1605 YKDGVSHNGYILSD
+1605 YKDGVSQNGFIVSD

-1638 IALYTS
+1638 ISLYTS
-1644 YWTIVNH
+1644 YWTVVNH
-1651 ITIWG
+1651 VTIWG
-1656 SLIWYFV
+1656 SLVWYFV

-1676 VGSLTQAIKDL
+1676 VGSLTQAMKDL
-1687 TFWMTMLITVVMLM
+1687 TFWVTMLITVMALV

-1715 PSLSDKIRQKSLK
+1715 PSLSDKIRQRSLK
-1728 KVHSRVSSD
+1728 KIHSRASSN
-1737 VRRTPSSR
+1737 VRRTASSR

-1765 LITSGKIMHKMPQD
+1765 LITSGKIMHKLPQD
-1779 FAFPLGLGTKKSQT
+1779 FAFPLGLGTKKTQA
-1793 LHNSVAASVDGMNNK
+1793 LHNNLNSADGSSKSNNASGQHMV
-1808 QQNHTNNSGGTKTN
+1808 
-1822 DNNNTNLRH
+1822 NNNTNLRQ
-1831 NQNNQIHSSM
+1831 NQNQNHSSM
-1841 ADIRH
+1841 ADITA
-1846 DGRASGERYQGSA
+1846 DGRGTGGEDGRGSV
-1859 STDELSPRAPC
+1859 STDDMSPRAPC

>member
-1 MPGTRKGSEAGQRTR
+1 MIGGRRCSEAARR
-16 QRPDTLELG
+16 LRRRPDTLELSVLGGQPMETELQEDNERTPTTGAGNVNEPG
-25 VLSADIR
+25 VEASEASCSAPSKR
-32 QQQQQREQER
+32 
-42 ELEQEQEQQEPD
+42 
-54 IEHWSAA
+54 
-61 AAQPTAATTRRS
+61 T
-73 RWFNFASKSRR
+73 RWFQFGRSSKNRRKRLHCDEDEDVEQPDRRNSDLEGSRR
-84 RRLLRCEE
+84 AC
-92 EQMQLAVEPEHE
+92 
-104 HDLEQQQ
+104 
-111 VRLAQPEITNIG
+111 LAQPEGMNIG
-123 NSTLTIASPA
+123 SSTQTIVTPLM
-133 ATHIKPAVPSSATA
+133 IG
-147 SSHLA
+147 

-158 ANADAGDEPKAAID
+158 APGGGNPPPNKSDDQEL
-172 VEQQY
+172 Y
-177 KEQPPSKPRLSVLQ
+177 KQRDPSVASESKSV
-191 RFASWR
+191 
-197 RSAPDS
+197 
-203 LPSRR
+203 PS
-208 HSRLQS
+208 
-214 GDLGS
+214 
-219 QPQLSA
+219 
-225 SASARNL
+225 L
-232 RRLSQMRRRRSS
+232 RRLSQIRRRRSS
-244 YYFSDNERRIRANDK
+244 YYFSENERRIRANDK
-259 DFNSQFKYHNNYIKT
+259 EFNAQFKYHNNYIKT
-274 SKYTL
+274 SKYSL
-279 LTFLPFNLLEQFQ
+279 FTFLPFNLLEQFQ

-332 KDAYDDIQRHLSDS
+332 KDAYDDIQRHISDS

-365 WSDVQVG
+365 WSEVQVG

-380 QFVAADIMLLTT
+380 QFVAADTLLLST

-413 AKQCLIETTELGE
+413 AKQCLTETIELGDR
-426 QHDLLWNFN
+426 HDLLWNFN

-449 FEGTLMWKNQ
+449 FDGTLIWRGQ
-459 RFALDNDK
+459 RFALDNEK

-522 LVSICALFALGC
+522 LVSICALFAIGC

-543 HFQLYLPWEHIIPQ
+543 HFQLYLPWEHIIPKDYIPT
-557 EMVASGATVIGLLV
+557 GATVIGLLV

-596 AQSFLINWDEEMY
+596 VQSFLINWDEEMY
-609 YARTQ
+609 YPTTN

-656 RTYGD
+656 RSYGD

-670 IEITEQTLF
+670 VEITEQQTIF
-679 QTCNSNNSKSS
+679 QNSNTNNRPSP
-690 KSSSNSKSSSGVNKR
+690 SSGAIV
-705 SSSSASTAATPTAPP
+705 APP
-720 TILVHTAEVHAKKS
+720 AAPPPIILVHKAEVHAKKTSMVVTSSGEAQVLPDRPRSDLERS
-734 ALLVTQDGGTQLAHS
+734 APPMD
-749 PEELCGRIASEQ
+749 ASEKRPGLKHVRYS
-761 ATPAISTMENPLARK
+761 A
-776 QVHYLSPS
+776 PS
-784 RSVANEDDVDD
+784 RSQDEDAGRLS
-795 PGGSKEDP
+795 PRLGG
-803 GSRSPSASPSASSG
+803 
-817 LGACFTRSGQRMRR
+817 
-831 QLSGGLSTSCASG
+831 SGGLSPPVGNEERRISGGFKRSGAGCMKRQLSRTSSC
-844 SVSGDK
+844 DK
-850 VIILHD
+850 AL
-856 NQPEHE
+856 Q
-862 HHHQQQQQQQQQK
+862 
-875 QQHEQ
+875 
-880 QTNRKLVKFNLTP
+880 
-893 SASSATECETSAID
+893 S
-907 SDSGCCA
+907 
-914 PFRPH
+914 
-919 HHSHRNSERNNSSRR
+919 
-934 NSNCNSNSSTN
+934 
-945 TNTNTNTNN
+945 
-954 NNSSSSTTTTT
+954 
-965 TTTNAHH
+965 
-972 RYLSTHRFATNWS
+972 
-985 SSHQKVHM
+985 
-993 LEPVDFSANPHH
+993 VDFSANPHH
-1005 EVDFRWYDRTLLDA
+1005 ESDFRWYDRTLLDA
-1019 VRSDEEHSQNFFRL
+1019 VRSDEEHSHVFFRL

-1042 ETVDGRLEYQAQ
+1042 ETVDGKLEYQAQ

-1086 RIEEYELLHIL
+1086 QTEEYELLNIL

-1111 RGNSVVLYCKGADNV
+1111 RGDSMVLYCKGADNV
-1126 IYDRLHSGQEDLKA
+1126 IYDRLHGGQEDLKA
-1140 RTQDHL
+1140 RTLDHL
-1146 NKFAGEGLRTLVLAE
+1146 NKFAGEGLRTLALAE
-1161 RRLSE
+1161 RRLTE

-1175 QQEAALSMDSRESKL
+1175 QQEAALSMDSREQKL
-1190 NAVYE
+1190 NAIYE
-1195 EVESGMQLLG
+1195 EIESEMQLVG

-1256 VDVFIVDGNSVEEVE
+1256 ADVFIVDGNSVEEVE
-1271 KQLRQFKESIKI
+1271 KQLRQFKESIRI
-1283 FDRFRPGGTE
+1283 YNRFRPGG
-1293 AMNHFNSDSSMDPM
+1293 FDPFDRLNSDSNMDPL
-1307 SVAMTQTSAFMQDA
+1307 SVTMTQTSAFMQET
-1321 NGSTMPPPPA
+1321 NLPPTPPPPPA
-1331 ISVVTFRWDAKIKDN
+1331 ISVVTF
-1346 KGGPDSAECN
+1346 SAECN
-1356 DIFGDPE
+1356 DLFGDE
-1363 KNSDG
+1363 KGSEDG
-1368 RRTAPSVIVDENT
+1368 GTASIVVDENT

-1395 LSPELESK
+1395 LSPELENK
-1403 FLDIASQCKAVICC
+1403 FLDIASQCKTVICC

-1467 QAVLSSDYAIAQFC
+1467 QAVLSSDYSIAQFRY
-1481 HLERL
+1481 LERL

-1507 KNFAFTLCHCWYSLF
+1507 KNFAFTLCHCWYSFF

-1556 DVSDKNSVE
+1556 DVSDKNSLE
-1565 YPRLYTPGLKSEL
+1565 FPRLYTPGLKSEL

-1596 ILFLIPYGV
+1596 VLFLIPYGV
-1605 YKDGVSHNGYILSD
+1605 YKDGVSANGFIVSD

-1638 IALYTS
+1638 ISLYTS
-1644 YWTIVNH
+1644 YWTVVNH
-1651 ITIWG
+1651 VTIWG
-1656 SLIWYFV
+1656 SLVWYFV

-1676 VGSLTQAIKDL
+1676 VGSLTQAMKDL
-1687 TFWMTMLITVVMLM
+1687 TFWVTMLITVMTLV

-1728 KVHSRVSSD
+1728 KIHSRASSD
-1737 VRRTPSSR
+1737 VRRTASSR

-1765 LITSGKIMHKMPQD
+1765 LITSGKIMHKLPQD
-1779 FAFPLGLGTKKSQT
+1779 FAFPLGLGTKKTQV
-1793 LHNSVAASVDGMNNK
+1793 LHNNLNSADGPNSKSNNVTG
-1808 QQNHTNNSGGTKTN
+1808 QHMV
-1822 DNNNTNLRH
+1822 NNNTNMRQ
-1831 NQNNQIHSSM
+1831 NQNQNHSSM
-1841 ADIRH
+1841 ADITA
-1846 DGRASGERYQGSA
+1846 DGRANGGDDGRGSGGS
-1859 STDELSPRAPC
+1859 DDMSPRAPC

>member
-1 MPGTRKGSEAGQRTR
+1 MHGAKRCNETLQSGR
-16 QRPDTLELG
+16 QRPDTLELTVMG
-25 VLSADIR
+25 QRKTATGKIKAKDKDKEMGSEMEMEQQQQQQR
-32 QQQQQREQER
+32 QQQQQ
-42 ELEQEQEQQEPD
+42 LEDNVILPQV
-54 IEHWSAA
+54 AA
-61 AAQPTAATTRRS
+61 ATRRT
-73 RWFNFASKSRR
+73 RWFHFARKSRSRR
-84 RRLLRCEE
+84 RLCGEE
-92 EQMQLAVEPEHE
+92 EKLRLARKLELE
-104 HDLEQQQ
+104 LKEQQQ
-111 VRLAQPEITNIG
+111 ARLAQPETMNIG
-123 NSTLTIASPA
+123 NSMLTITTPQTTTTS
-133 ATHIKPAVPSSATA
+133 TA
-147 SSHLA
+147 MSIHQND

-158 ANADAGDEPKAAID
+158 VNATSTATAAATAQIAATNVAATNAAATID

-177 KEQPPSKPRLSVLQ
+177 KEQPQQSGNSNKPRLSMLQ

-208 HSRLQS
+208 RTASQI
-214 GDLGS
+214 DQME
-219 QPQLSA
+219 QPQISA

-232 RRLSQMRRRRSS
+232 RRLSQLRRRRSS
-244 YYFSDNERRIRANDK
+244 YYFSENERRIRANDK

-274 SKYTL
+274 SKYSL

-353 KTLRNGKLVEAK
+353 KTLRNGKLIEAK

-380 QFVAADIMLLTT
+380 QFVAADILLLTT

-413 AKQCLIETTELGE
+413 AKQCLTETTELSDH
-426 QHDLLWNFN
+426 HDLLWNFN

-449 FEGTLMWKNQ
+449 FEGTLIWKNQ

-480 CYGVVV
+480 CYGLVV

-522 LVSICALFALGC
+522 LISICAFFALAC
-534 AIWEGLIGQ
+534 AIWEGMIGQ

-596 AQSFLINWDEEMY
+596 VQSFLINWDEEMY

-670 IEITEQTLF
+670 IEI
-679 QTCNSNNSKSS
+679 
-690 KSSSNSKSSSGVNKR
+690 
-705 SSSSASTAATPTAPP
+705 
-720 TILVHTAEVHAKKS
+720 
-734 ALLVTQDGGTQLAHS
+734 
-749 PEELCGRIASEQ
+749 
-761 ATPAISTMENPLARK
+761 
-776 QVHYLSPS
+776 
-784 RSVANEDDVDD
+784 
-795 PGGSKEDP
+795 
-803 GSRSPSASPSASSG
+803 
-817 LGACFTRSGQRMRR
+817 
-831 QLSGGLSTSCASG
+831 
-844 SVSGDK
+844 
-850 VIILHD
+850 
-856 NQPEHE
+856 
-862 HHHQQQQQQQQQK
+862 
-875 QQHEQ
+875 
-880 QTNRKLVKFNLTP
+880 
-893 SASSATECETSAID
+893 
-907 SDSGCCA
+907 SDI
-914 PFRPH
+914 
-919 HHSHRNSERNNSSRR
+919 
-934 NSNCNSNSSTN
+934 
-945 TNTNTNTNN
+945 
-954 NNSSSSTTTTT
+954 
-965 TTTNAHH
+965 
-972 RYLSTHRFATNWS
+972 
-985 SSHQKVHM
+985 V
-993 LEPVDFSANPHH
+993 EPIDFSANPHH
-1005 EVDFRWYDRTLLDA
+1005 ESDFRWYDRTLLDA
-1019 VRSDEEHSQNFFRL
+1019 VRSDEEHSHNFFRL

-1042 ETVDGRLEYQAQ
+1042 ETVDGKLEYQAQ
-1054 SPDEAALV
+1054 SPDESALV

-1086 RIEEYELLHIL
+1086 RLEEYELLHIL

-1126 IYDRLHSGQEDLKA
+1126 IYDRLHGGQEDLKA

-1161 RRLSE
+1161 RRLPE
-1166 QYYNDWRSR
+1166 EFYNEWRLR
-1175 QQEAALSMDSRESKL
+1175 QQEAALSMDGREQKL
-1190 NAVYE
+1190 NMMYE
-1195 EVESGMQLLG
+1195 EIESDMQLLG

-1256 VDVFIVDGNSVEEVE
+1256 VDVFIVDGSSVEEVE

-1293 AMNHFNSDSSMDPM
+1293 SMNQLNSESSMDPM
-1307 SVAMTQTSAFMQDA
+1307 SVTMTQTSAFMQDI
-1321 NGSTMPPPPA
+1321 NGSPMPQPPPA
-1331 ISVVTFRWDAKIKDN
+1331 ISVVTFRWDAKIKEN

-1356 DIFGDPE
+1356 DLFGDSE
-1363 KNSDG
+1363 KSEDG
-1368 RRTAPSVIVDENT
+1368 RRSAPSIVVDETT

-1481 HLERL
+1481 YLERL

-1565 YPRLYTPGLKSEL
+1565 YPRLYTPGLRSEL

-1605 YKDGVSHNGYILSD
+1605 YRDGVSHNGYILSD

-1651 ITIWG
+1651 VTIWG

-1687 TFWMTMLITVVMLM
+1687 TFWVTMLITVVMLM

-1728 KVHSRVSSD
+1728 KMHSRISSD

-1765 LITSGKIMHKMPQD
+1765 LITSGKIMHKLPQD
-1779 FAFPLGLGTKKSQT
+1779 FAFPLGLGTKKTQA
-1793 LHNSVAASVDGMNNK
+1793 LHNNAGSADAIVGK
-1808 QQNHTNNSGGTKTN
+1808 QTQTVGQNHHHNHHQHS
-1822 DNNNTNLRH
+1822 NNNNNNITNLRH

-1841 ADIRH
+1841 ADIRG
-1846 DGRASGERYQGSA
+1846 DGRGSGDTRRGSDTG
-1859 STDELSPRAPC
+1859 TDEMSPRAPC

>member
-1 MPGTRKGSEAGQRTR
+1 MGTKT
-16 QRPDTLELG
+16 
-25 VLSADIR
+25 
-32 QQQQQREQER
+32 
-42 ELEQEQEQQEPD
+42 
-54 IEHWSAA
+54 
-61 AAQPTAATTRRS
+61 
-73 RWFNFASKSRR
+73 
-84 RRLLRCEE
+84 
-92 EQMQLAVEPEHE
+92 
-104 HDLEQQQ
+104 
-111 VRLAQPEITNIG
+111 
-123 NSTLTIASPA
+123 
-133 ATHIKPAVPSSATA
+133 
-147 SSHLA
+147 
-152 DSFYSL
+152 
-158 ANADAGDEPKAAID
+158 
-172 VEQQY
+172 
-177 KEQPPSKPRLSVLQ
+177 
-191 RFASWR
+191 
-197 RSAPDS
+197 
-203 LPSRR
+203 
-208 HSRLQS
+208 
-214 GDLGS
+214 
-219 QPQLSA
+219 QPQLA
-225 SASARNL
+225 KE
-232 RRLSQMRRRRSS
+232 
-244 YYFSDNERRIRANDK
+244 NERRIRANDK
-259 DFNSQFKYHNNYIKT
+259 EFNAQFKYHNNYIKT
-274 SKYTL
+274 SKYSL
-279 LTFLPFNLLEQFQ
+279 FTFLPFNLLEQFQ

-332 KDAYDDIQRHLSDS
+332 KDAYDDIQRHISDS

-365 WSDVQVG
+365 WSEVQVG

-380 QFVAADIMLLTT
+380 QFVAADTLLLST

-413 AKQCLIETTELGE
+413 AKQCLTETIELGDR
-426 QHDLLWNFN
+426 HDLLWNFN

-449 FEGTLMWKNQ
+449 FDGTLIWRGQ
-459 RFALDNDK
+459 RFALDNEK

-522 LVSICALFALGC
+522 LVSICALFAIGC

-543 HFQLYLPWEHIIPQ
+543 HFQLYLPWEHIIPKDYIPT
-557 EMVASGATVIGLLV
+557 GATVIGLLV

-596 AQSFLINWDEEMY
+596 VQSFLINWDEEMY
-609 YARTQ
+609 YPTTN

-656 RTYGD
+656 RSYGD

-670 IEITEQTLF
+670 VEITE
-679 QTCNSNNSKSS
+679 
-690 KSSSNSKSSSGVNKR
+690 
-705 SSSSASTAATPTAPP
+705 
-720 TILVHTAEVHAKKS
+720 
-734 ALLVTQDGGTQLAHS
+734 ALQS
-749 PEELCGRIASEQ
+749 
-761 ATPAISTMENPLARK
+761 
-776 QVHYLSPS
+776 
-784 RSVANEDDVDD
+784 
-795 PGGSKEDP
+795 
-803 GSRSPSASPSASSG
+803 
-817 LGACFTRSGQRMRR
+817 
-831 QLSGGLSTSCASG
+831 
-844 SVSGDK
+844 
-850 VIILHD
+850 
-856 NQPEHE
+856 
-862 HHHQQQQQQQQQK
+862 
-875 QQHEQ
+875 
-880 QTNRKLVKFNLTP
+880 
-893 SASSATECETSAID
+893 
-907 SDSGCCA
+907 
-914 PFRPH
+914 
-919 HHSHRNSERNNSSRR
+919 
-934 NSNCNSNSSTN
+934 
-945 TNTNTNTNN
+945 
-954 NNSSSSTTTTT
+954 
-965 TTTNAHH
+965 
-972 RYLSTHRFATNWS
+972 
-985 SSHQKVHM
+985 
-993 LEPVDFSANPHH
+993 VDFSANPHH
-1005 EVDFRWYDRTLLDA
+1005 ESDFRWYDRTLLDA
-1019 VRSDEEHSQNFFRL
+1019 VRSDEEHSHVFFRL

-1042 ETVDGRLEYQAQ
+1042 ETVDGKLEYQAQ

-1086 RIEEYELLHIL
+1086 QTEEYELLNIL

-1111 RGNSVVLYCKGADNV
+1111 RGDSMVLYCKGADNV
-1126 IYDRLHSGQEDLKA
+1126 IYDRLHGGQEDLKA

-1146 NKFAGEGLRTLVLAE
+1146 NKFAGEGLRTLALAE
-1161 RRLSE
+1161 RRLTE

-1175 QQEAALSMDSRESKL
+1175 QQEAALSMDSREQKL
-1190 NAVYE
+1190 NAIYE
-1195 EVESGMQLLG
+1195 EIESEMQLVG

-1256 VDVFIVDGNSVEEVE
+1256 ADVFIVDGNSVEEVE

-1283 FDRFRPGGTE
+1283 YNRFRPGG
-1293 AMNHFNSDSSMDPM
+1293 FDPFDRLNSDSNMDPL
-1307 SVAMTQTSAFMQDA
+1307 SVTMTQTSAFMQET
-1321 NGSTMPPPPA
+1321 NLPPTPPPPPA
-1331 ISVVTFRWDAKIKDN
+1331 ISVVTFRWDEKNKDN

-1356 DIFGDPE
+1356 DLFGDE
-1363 KNSDG
+1363 KGSEDG
-1368 RRTAPSVIVDENT
+1368 GTASIVVDENT

-1395 LSPELESK
+1395 LSPELENK

-1467 QAVLSSDYAIAQFC
+1467 QAVLSSDYSIAQFRY
-1481 HLERL
+1481 LERL

-1556 DVSDKNSVE
+1556 DVSDKNSLE
-1565 YPRLYTPGLKSEL
+1565 FPRLYTPGLKSEL

-1596 ILFLIPYGV
+1596 VLFLIPYGV
-1605 YKDGVSHNGYILSD
+1605 YKDGVSANGFIVSD

-1638 IALYTS
+1638 ISLYTS
-1644 YWTIVNH
+1644 YWTVVNH
-1651 ITIWG
+1651 VTIWG
-1656 SLIWYFV
+1656 SLVWYFV

-1676 VGSLTQAIKDL
+1676 VGSLTQAMKDL
-1687 TFWMTMLITVVMLM
+1687 TFWVTMLITVMTLV

-1728 KVHSRVSSD
+1728 KIHSRASSD
-1737 VRRTPSSR
+1737 VRRTASSR

-1765 LITSGKIMHKMPQD
+1765 LITSGKIMHKLPQD
-1779 FAFPLGLGTKKSQT
+1779 FAFPLGLGTKKTQV
-1793 LHNSVAASVDGMNNK
+1793 LHNNLNSADGPNSKSNNVTG
-1808 QQNHTNNSGGTKTN
+1808 QHMV
-1822 DNNNTNLRH
+1822 NNNTNMRQ
-1831 NQNNQIHSSM
+1831 NQNQNHSSM
-1841 ADIRH
+1841 ADITA
-1846 DGRASGERYQGSA
+1846 DGRDIGGDDGRGSGGS
-1859 STDELSPRAPC
+1859 DDMSPRAPC

>member
-1 MPGTRKGSEAGQRTR
+1 MGTKT
-16 QRPDTLELG
+16 
-25 VLSADIR
+25 
-32 QQQQQREQER
+32 
-42 ELEQEQEQQEPD
+42 
-54 IEHWSAA
+54 
-61 AAQPTAATTRRS
+61 
-73 RWFNFASKSRR
+73 
-84 RRLLRCEE
+84 
-92 EQMQLAVEPEHE
+92 
-104 HDLEQQQ
+104 
-111 VRLAQPEITNIG
+111 
-123 NSTLTIASPA
+123 
-133 ATHIKPAVPSSATA
+133 
-147 SSHLA
+147 
-152 DSFYSL
+152 
-158 ANADAGDEPKAAID
+158 
-172 VEQQY
+172 
-177 KEQPPSKPRLSVLQ
+177 
-191 RFASWR
+191 
-197 RSAPDS
+197 
-203 LPSRR
+203 
-208 HSRLQS
+208 
-214 GDLGS
+214 
-219 QPQLSA
+219 QPQLA
-225 SASARNL
+225 K
-232 RRLSQMRRRRSS
+232 
-244 YYFSDNERRIRANDK
+244 DNERRIRANDK
-259 DFNSQFKYHNNYIKT
+259 EFNSQFKYHNNYIKT

-392 SEPNGLCFIETAELD
+392 SEPSGLCFIETAELD

-413 AKQCLIETTELGE
+413 AKQCLMETTELGE
-426 QHDLLWNFN
+426 QHDLLWSFN

-449 FEGTLMWKNQ
+449 FEGTLIWRNQ

-522 LVSICALFALGC
+522 LISICAFFALAC

-661 VIDLRTGEL
+661 VYDLRTGEL
-670 IEITEQTLF
+670 IEITE
-679 QTCNSNNSKSS
+679 
-690 KSSSNSKSSSGVNKR
+690 
-705 SSSSASTAATPTAPP
+705 
-720 TILVHTAEVHAKKS
+720 
-734 ALLVTQDGGTQLAHS
+734 ALA
-749 PEELCGRIASEQ
+749 
-761 ATPAISTMENPLARK
+761 
-776 QVHYLSPS
+776 
-784 RSVANEDDVDD
+784 
-795 PGGSKEDP
+795 
-803 GSRSPSASPSASSG
+803 
-817 LGACFTRSGQRMRR
+817 
-831 QLSGGLSTSCASG
+831 
-844 SVSGDK
+844 
-850 VIILHD
+850 
-856 NQPEHE
+856 
-862 HHHQQQQQQQQQK
+862 
-875 QQHEQ
+875 
-880 QTNRKLVKFNLTP
+880 
-893 SASSATECETSAID
+893 
-907 SDSGCCA
+907 
-914 PFRPH
+914 
-919 HHSHRNSERNNSSRR
+919 
-934 NSNCNSNSSTN
+934 
-945 TNTNTNTNN
+945 
-954 NNSSSSTTTTT
+954 
-965 TTTNAHH
+965 
-972 RYLSTHRFATNWS
+972 
-985 SSHQKVHM
+985 
-993 LEPVDFSANPHH
+993 PVDFSANPHH
-1005 EVDFRWYDRTLLDA
+1005 ESDFRWYDRTLLDA
-1019 VRSDEEHSQNFFRL
+1019 VRSDEPHAHNFFRL

-1086 RIEEYELLHIL
+1086 RLEEYELLHIL

-1126 IYDRLHSGQEDLKA
+1126 IYDRLHGGQEDLKA

-1161 RRLSE
+1161 RRLTE
-1166 QYYNDWRSR
+1166 QYYSDWRLR
-1175 QQEAALSMDSRESKL
+1175 QQEAALSMDSREQKL
-1190 NAVYE
+1190 NAMYE
-1195 EVESGMQLLG
+1195 EVESDMQLLG

-1220 IANLQNA
+1220 IANLQSA

-1256 VDVFIVDGNSVEEVE
+1256 VDVFIVDGSSVEEVE

-1283 FDRFRPGGTE
+1283 FDRFRPGGSE
-1293 AMNHFNSDSSMDPM
+1293 ALNHYNSDSSMDPM
-1307 SVAMTQTSAFMQDA
+1307 GVAMTQTSAFMQDP
-1321 NGSTMPPPPA
+1321 NGSTIPQPPPA

-1346 KGGPDSAECN
+1346 KGGPDSAECT
-1356 DIFGDPE
+1356 DLFGDAE
-1363 KNSDG
+1363 KSEDG
-1368 RRTAPSVIVDENT
+1368 RRTAPSVVVDEST

-1395 LSPELESK
+1395 LSPELETK

-1481 HLERL
+1481 YLERL

-1556 DVSDKNSVE
+1556 DVSDKHSLE
-1565 YPRLYTPGLKSEL
+1565 YPRLYAPGLKSEL

-1676 VGSLTQAIKDL
+1676 VGSLTQAMKDL
-1687 TFWMTMLITVVMLM
+1687 TFWVTMLITVVMLM

-1715 PSLSDKIRQKSLK
+1715 PSLSDKIRQRSLK

-1779 FAFPLGLGTKKSQT
+1779 FAFPLGLGTKKTQA
-1793 LHNSVAASVDGMNNK
+1793 LHNNLGDGVTHKQTPSTGHNHNNISSK
-1808 QQNHTNNSGGTKTN
+1808 N
-1822 DNNNTNLRH
+1822 NNNTNLRH
-1831 NQNNQIHSSM
+1831 NHNNQIHSSM
-1841 ADIRH
+1841 ADIRR
-1846 DGRASGERYQGSA
+1846 DGQSSSDMNQGSA

>member
-1 MPGTRKGSEAGQRTR
+1 MIGGRRCSEAARR
-16 QRPDTLELG
+16 LRRRPDTLELS
-25 VLSADIR
+25 VLGGQPMETDHQEDDDERTPATGPGNADGSGT
-32 QQQQQREQER
+32 ESTE
-42 ELEQEQEQQEPD
+42 
-54 IEHWSAA
+54 
-61 AAQPTAATTRRS
+61 ATGRRT
-73 RWFNFASKSRR
+73 RWFQFARSSKNRR
-84 RRLLRCEE
+84 KRLHCDDDEETE
-92 EQMQLAVEPEHE
+92 EQDGGTSDKEGSRKAC
-104 HDLEQQQ
+104 
-111 VRLAQPEITNIG
+111 LAQPEGMNIG
-123 NSTLTIASPA
+123 SSTQTIATPLM
-133 ATHIKPAVPSSATA
+133 VG
-147 SSHLA
+147 

-158 ANADAGDEPKAAID
+158 APGAANPSTNRSD
-172 VEQQY
+172 DQELY
-177 KEQPPSKPRLSVLQ
+177 KQRDPSV
-191 RFASWR
+191 ASETK
-197 RSAPDS
+197 S
-203 LPSRR
+203 LPSM
-208 HSRLQS
+208 
-214 GDLGS
+214 
-219 QPQLSA
+219 
-225 SASARNL
+225 
-232 RRLSQMRRRRSS
+232 RRLSQIRRRRSS
-244 YYFSDNERRIRANDK
+244 YYFSENERRIRANDK
-259 DFNSQFKYHNNYIKT
+259 EFNAQFKYHNNYIKT
-274 SKYTL
+274 SKYSL
-279 LTFLPFNLLEQFQ
+279 FTFLPFNLLEQFQ

-365 WSDVQVG
+365 WSEVQVG

-380 QFVAADIMLLTT
+380 QFVAADTLLLST

-413 AKQCLIETTELGE
+413 AKQCLTETIELGDR
-426 QHDLLWNFN
+426 HDALWNFN

-449 FEGTLMWKNQ
+449 FDGTLIWRSQ
-459 RFALDNDK
+459 RFALDNEK

-522 LVSICALFALGC
+522 LVSICALFAIGC
-534 AIWEGLIGQ
+534 AVWEGLIGQ
-543 HFQLYLPWEHIIPQ
+543 HFQLYLPWERIIPKDYIPT
-557 EMVASGATVIGLLV
+557 GATVIGLLV

-596 AQSFLINWDEEMY
+596 VQSFLINWDEEMY
-609 YARTQ
+609 YATTN

-656 RTYGD
+656 RSYGD

-670 IEITEQTLF
+670 IEITEALQT
-679 QTCNSNNSKSS
+679 
-690 KSSSNSKSSSGVNKR
+690 
-705 SSSSASTAATPTAPP
+705 
-720 TILVHTAEVHAKKS
+720 
-734 ALLVTQDGGTQLAHS
+734 
-749 PEELCGRIASEQ
+749 
-761 ATPAISTMENPLARK
+761 
-776 QVHYLSPS
+776 
-784 RSVANEDDVDD
+784 
-795 PGGSKEDP
+795 
-803 GSRSPSASPSASSG
+803 
-817 LGACFTRSGQRMRR
+817 
-831 QLSGGLSTSCASG
+831 
-844 SVSGDK
+844 
-850 VIILHD
+850 
-856 NQPEHE
+856 
-862 HHHQQQQQQQQQK
+862 
-875 QQHEQ
+875 
-880 QTNRKLVKFNLTP
+880 
-893 SASSATECETSAID
+893 
-907 SDSGCCA
+907 
-914 PFRPH
+914 
-919 HHSHRNSERNNSSRR
+919 
-934 NSNCNSNSSTN
+934 
-945 TNTNTNTNN
+945 
-954 NNSSSSTTTTT
+954 
-965 TTTNAHH
+965 
-972 RYLSTHRFATNWS
+972 
-985 SSHQKVHM
+985 
-993 LEPVDFSANPHH
+993 VDFSANPHH
-1005 EVDFRWYDRTLLDA
+1005 ESDFRWYDRTLLDA
-1019 VRSDEEHSQNFFRL
+1019 VRSDEEHSHVFFRL

-1042 ETVDGRLEYQAQ
+1042 ETVDGKLEYQAQ

-1062 SAARNFGFVFR
+1062 AAARNFGFVFR

-1086 RIEEYELLHIL
+1086 QLEEYELLNIL

-1111 RGNSVVLYCKGADNV
+1111 RGDSMVLYCKGADNV
-1126 IYDRLHSGQEDLKA
+1126 IYDRLHGGQEDLKA

-1146 NKFAGEGLRTLVLAE
+1146 NKFAGEGLRTLALAE
-1161 RRLSE
+1161 RRLTE

-1175 QQEAALSMDSRESKL
+1175 QQEAALSMDSREQKL
-1190 NAVYE
+1190 NEIYE
-1195 EVESGMQLLG
+1195 EIESEMQLVG

-1256 VDVFIVDGNSVEEVE
+1256 ADVFIVDGNSVEEVE

-1283 FDRFRPGGTE
+1283 YNRFRPGG
-1293 AMNHFNSDSSMDPM
+1293 FDPFDRLNSDSNMDPL
-1307 SVAMTQTSAFMQDA
+1307 SVTMTQTSAFMQET
-1321 NGSTMPPPPA
+1321 NLPPTPPPPPA
-1331 ISVVTFRWDAKIKDN
+1331 ISVVTFRWDDKIKDN

-1356 DIFGDPE
+1356 DLFGDE
-1363 KNSDG
+1363 KRSEG
-1368 RRTAPSVIVDENT
+1368 GGTASIVVDENT

-1395 LSPELESK
+1395 LSPELETK

-1467 QAVLSSDYAIAQFC
+1467 QAVLSSDYSIAQFRY
-1481 HLERL
+1481 LERL

-1565 YPRLYTPGLKSEL
+1565 FPRLYTPGLKSEL

-1596 ILFLIPYGV
+1596 VLFLIPYGV
-1605 YKDGVSHNGYILSD
+1605 YKDGVSENGYIVSD

-1638 IALYTS
+1638 ISLYTS
-1644 YWTIVNH
+1644 YWTVVNH
-1651 ITIWG
+1651 VTIWG
-1656 SLIWYFV
+1656 SLVWYFV

-1676 VGSLTQAIKDL
+1676 VGSLTQAMKDL
-1687 TFWMTMLITVVMLM
+1687 TFWVTMLITVMALV

-1715 PSLSDKIRQKSLK
+1715 PSLSDKIRQRSLK
-1728 KVHSRVSSD
+1728 KIHSRASSN
-1737 VRRTPSSR
+1737 VRRTASSR

-1765 LITSGKIMHKMPQD
+1765 LITSGKIMHKLPQD
-1779 FAFPLGLGTKKSQT
+1779 FAFPLGLGTKKTQV
-1793 LHNSVAASVDGMNNK
+1793 LHNNLNSADGSK
-1808 QQNHTNNSGGTKTN
+1808 TNNISGHN
-1822 DNNNTNLRH
+1822 MVNNNTNLRQ
-1831 NQNNQIHSSM
+1831 NQNQNHSSM
-1841 ADIRH
+1841 ADIRA
-1846 DGRASGERYQGSA
+1846 DGRGTGGDDGRGSVG
-1859 STDELSPRAPC
+1859 TDDMSPRAPC

>member
-1 MPGTRKGSEAGQRTR
+1 MGTKT
-16 QRPDTLELG
+16 
-25 VLSADIR
+25 
-32 QQQQQREQER
+32 
-42 ELEQEQEQQEPD
+42 
-54 IEHWSAA
+54 
-61 AAQPTAATTRRS
+61 
-73 RWFNFASKSRR
+73 
-84 RRLLRCEE
+84 
-92 EQMQLAVEPEHE
+92 
-104 HDLEQQQ
+104 
-111 VRLAQPEITNIG
+111 
-123 NSTLTIASPA
+123 
-133 ATHIKPAVPSSATA
+133 
-147 SSHLA
+147 
-152 DSFYSL
+152 
-158 ANADAGDEPKAAID
+158 
-172 VEQQY
+172 
-177 KEQPPSKPRLSVLQ
+177 
-191 RFASWR
+191 
-197 RSAPDS
+197 
-203 LPSRR
+203 
-208 HSRLQS
+208 
-214 GDLGS
+214 
-219 QPQLSA
+219 QPQQA
-225 SASARNL
+225 KE
-232 RRLSQMRRRRSS
+232 
-244 YYFSDNERRIRANDK
+244 NERRIRANDK
-259 DFNSQFKYHNNYIKT
+259 EFNLQYKYHNNYIKT
-274 SKYTL
+274 SKYSVF
-279 LTFLPFNLLEQFQ
+279 TFLPFNLLEQFQ

-353 KTLRNGKLVEAK
+353 KTLRNGKLVDAK
-365 WSDVQVG
+365 WSEVQVG

-380 QFVAADIMLLTT
+380 QFVAADILLLTT

-413 AKQCLIETTELGE
+413 AKQCLTETIELGDH
-426 QHDLLWNFN
+426 HDALWNFN
-435 GEIICERPNNLLNK
+435 GEILCERPNNLLNK
-449 FEGTLMWKNQ
+449 FDGTLIWRNQ
-459 RFALDNDK
+459 RFALDNEK

-522 LVSICALFALGC
+522 LVSICALFAVGC

-543 HFQLYLPWEHIIPQ
+543 HFQVYLPWEHIIPKDYIP
-557 EMVASGATVIGLLV
+557 SGATVIGLLV

-596 AQSFLINWDEEMY
+596 IQSFLINWDEEMY
-609 YARTQ
+609 YARTN

-661 VIDLRTGEL
+661 VIDLRTGEP
-670 IEITEQTLF
+670 IEVTE
-679 QTCNSNNSKSS
+679 
-690 KSSSNSKSSSGVNKR
+690 
-705 SSSSASTAATPTAPP
+705 
-720 TILVHTAEVHAKKS
+720 
-734 ALLVTQDGGTQLAHS
+734 ALQ
-749 PEELCGRIASEQ
+749 C
-761 ATPAISTMENPLARK
+761 
-776 QVHYLSPS
+776 
-784 RSVANEDDVDD
+784 
-795 PGGSKEDP
+795 
-803 GSRSPSASPSASSG
+803 
-817 LGACFTRSGQRMRR
+817 
-831 QLSGGLSTSCASG
+831 
-844 SVSGDK
+844 
-850 VIILHD
+850 
-856 NQPEHE
+856 
-862 HHHQQQQQQQQQK
+862 
-875 QQHEQ
+875 
-880 QTNRKLVKFNLTP
+880 
-893 SASSATECETSAID
+893 
-907 SDSGCCA
+907 
-914 PFRPH
+914 
-919 HHSHRNSERNNSSRR
+919 
-934 NSNCNSNSSTN
+934 
-945 TNTNTNTNN
+945 
-954 NNSSSSTTTTT
+954 
-965 TTTNAHH
+965 
-972 RYLSTHRFATNWS
+972 
-985 SSHQKVHM
+985 
-993 LEPVDFSANPHH
+993 VDFSANPHH
-1005 EVDFRWYDRTLLDA
+1005 ESDFRWYDRTLLDA
-1019 VRSDEEHSQNFFRL
+1019 VRSDEEHSHVFFRL

-1042 ETVDGRLEYQAQ
+1042 ETVEGKLEYQAQ

-1062 SAARNFGFVFR
+1062 AAARNFGFVFR
-1073 TRTPNSITIEVMG
+1073 SRTPNSITIEVMG
-1086 RIEEYELLHIL
+1086 RKEEYELLNIL

-1111 RGNSVVLYCKGADNV
+1111 RGNTVVLYCKGADNV
-1126 IYDRLHSGQEDLKA
+1126 IYDRLHGGQEDLKA

-1161 RRLSE
+1161 RRLTE
-1166 QYYNDWRSR
+1166 QYYKNWRTR
-1175 QQEAALSMDSRESKL
+1175 QQEAALAMDSREERL
-1190 NAVYE
+1190 NEIYE
-1195 EVESGMQLLG
+1195 EIESDMQLVG
-1205 VTAIEDKLQDGVPKS
+1205 VTAIEDKLQDGVPKA
-1220 IANLQNA
+1220 IANLQSA

-1256 VDVFIVDGNSVEEVE
+1256 ADVFIVDGNSVEEVE

-1283 FDRFRPGGTE
+1283 YNRFRPGGTE
-1293 AMNHFNSDSSMDPM
+1293 ALYNSDSNMDPL
-1307 SVAMTQTSAFMQDA
+1307 SVTMTQTSVFMHESS
-1321 NGSTMPPPPA
+1321 NPPTPPPPPA
-1331 ISVVTFRWDAKIKDN
+1331 ISVVTFRWDDKNKDK

-1356 DIFGDPE
+1356 DLFGDE
-1363 KNSDG
+1363 KRSLDDG
-1368 RRTAPSVIVDENT
+1368 AASIVIDETT

-1395 LSPELESK
+1395 LSPELEIK

-1467 QAVLSSDYAIAQFC
+1467 QAVLSSDYAIAQFRY
-1481 HLERL
+1481 LERL

-1547 VLALGVFEQ
+1547 VLSLGIFEQ

-1565 YPRLYTPGLKSEL
+1565 YPRLYTPGLRSEL

-1596 ILFLIPYGV
+1596 VLFLIPYGV
-1605 YKDGVSHNGYILSD
+1605 YKDGVSQNGYILSD

-1638 IALYTS
+1638 ISLYTS

-1656 SLIWYFV
+1656 SLVWYFV

-1687 TFWMTMLITVVMLM
+1687 TFWMTMLITVMVLV
-1701 APVLAYKFYLLDVH
+1701 APVLAYKYYLLDVH

-1728 KVHSRVSSD
+1728 KIHSRASSD

-1779 FAFPLGLGTKKSQT
+1779 FAFPLGLGTKKTQA
-1793 LHNSVAASVDGMNNK
+1793 LHNNLASADQTK
-1808 QQNHTNNSGGTKTN
+1808 ASNSSGHHMGN
-1822 DNNNTNLRH
+1822 NNNTNQRH
-1831 NQNNQIHSSM
+1831 NQNQNHSSM
-1841 ADIRH
+1841 ADISAE
-1846 DGRASGERYQGSA
+1846 GRAADAGGSGA
-1859 STDELSPRAPC
+1859 NDDISPRAPC

>member
-1 MPGTRKGSEAGQRTR
+1 MGTKT
-16 QRPDTLELG
+16 
-25 VLSADIR
+25 
-32 QQQQQREQER
+32 
-42 ELEQEQEQQEPD
+42 
-54 IEHWSAA
+54 
-61 AAQPTAATTRRS
+61 
-73 RWFNFASKSRR
+73 
-84 RRLLRCEE
+84 
-92 EQMQLAVEPEHE
+92 
-104 HDLEQQQ
+104 
-111 VRLAQPEITNIG
+111 
-123 NSTLTIASPA
+123 
-133 ATHIKPAVPSSATA
+133 
-147 SSHLA
+147 
-152 DSFYSL
+152 
-158 ANADAGDEPKAAID
+158 
-172 VEQQY
+172 
-177 KEQPPSKPRLSVLQ
+177 
-191 RFASWR
+191 
-197 RSAPDS
+197 
-203 LPSRR
+203 
-208 HSRLQS
+208 
-214 GDLGS
+214 
-219 QPQLSA
+219 QPQLA
-225 SASARNL
+225 KE
-232 RRLSQMRRRRSS
+232 
-244 YYFSDNERRIRANDK
+244 NERRIRANDK
-259 DFNSQFKYHNNYIKT
+259 EFNAQFKYHNNYIKT
-274 SKYTL
+274 SKYSL
-279 LTFLPFNLLEQFQ
+279 FTFLPFNLLEQFQ

-332 KDAYDDIQRHLSDS
+332 KDAYDDIQRHISDS

-365 WSDVQVG
+365 WSEVQVG

-380 QFVAADIMLLTT
+380 QFVAADTLLLST

-413 AKQCLIETTELGE
+413 AKQCLTETIELGDR
-426 QHDLLWNFN
+426 HDLLWNFN

-449 FEGTLMWKNQ
+449 FDGTLIWRGQ
-459 RFALDNDK
+459 RFALDNEK

-522 LVSICALFALGC
+522 LVSICALFAIGC

-543 HFQLYLPWEHIIPQ
+543 HFQLYLPWEHIIPKDYIPT
-557 EMVASGATVIGLLV
+557 GATVIGLLV

-596 AQSFLINWDEEMY
+596 VQSFLINWDEEMY
-609 YARTQ
+609 YPTTN

-656 RTYGD
+656 RSYGD

-670 IEITEQTLF
+670 VEITE
-679 QTCNSNNSKSS
+679 
-690 KSSSNSKSSSGVNKR
+690 
-705 SSSSASTAATPTAPP
+705 
-720 TILVHTAEVHAKKS
+720 
-734 ALLVTQDGGTQLAHS
+734 ALQS
-749 PEELCGRIASEQ
+749 
-761 ATPAISTMENPLARK
+761 
-776 QVHYLSPS
+776 
-784 RSVANEDDVDD
+784 
-795 PGGSKEDP
+795 
-803 GSRSPSASPSASSG
+803 
-817 LGACFTRSGQRMRR
+817 
-831 QLSGGLSTSCASG
+831 
-844 SVSGDK
+844 
-850 VIILHD
+850 
-856 NQPEHE
+856 
-862 HHHQQQQQQQQQK
+862 
-875 QQHEQ
+875 
-880 QTNRKLVKFNLTP
+880 
-893 SASSATECETSAID
+893 
-907 SDSGCCA
+907 
-914 PFRPH
+914 
-919 HHSHRNSERNNSSRR
+919 
-934 NSNCNSNSSTN
+934 
-945 TNTNTNTNN
+945 
-954 NNSSSSTTTTT
+954 
-965 TTTNAHH
+965 
-972 RYLSTHRFATNWS
+972 
-985 SSHQKVHM
+985 
-993 LEPVDFSANPHH
+993 VDFSANPHH
-1005 EVDFRWYDRTLLDA
+1005 ESDFRWYDRSLLDA
-1019 VRSDEEHSQNFFRL
+1019 VRSDEEHSHVFFRL

-1042 ETVDGRLEYQAQ
+1042 ETVDGKLEYQAQ

-1086 RIEEYELLHIL
+1086 KTEEYELLNIL

-1111 RGNSVVLYCKGADNV
+1111 RGDSMVLYCKGADNV
-1126 IYDRLHSGQEDLKA
+1126 IYDRLHGGQEDLKA

-1146 NKFAGEGLRTLVLAE
+1146 NKFAGEGLRTLALAE
-1161 RRLSE
+1161 RRLTE

-1175 QQEAALSMDSRESKL
+1175 QQEAALSMDAREQKL
-1190 NAVYE
+1190 NAIYE
-1195 EVESGMQLLG
+1195 EIESEMQLVG

-1256 VDVFIVDGNSVEEVE
+1256 ADVFIVDGNSVEEVE

-1283 FDRFRPGGTE
+1283 YNRFRPGGFD
-1293 AMNHFNSDSSMDPM
+1293 AFDRLNSDSNMDPL
-1307 SVAMTQTSAFMQDA
+1307 SVTMTQTSAFMQET
-1321 NGSTMPPPPA
+1321 NLPPTPPPPPA
-1331 ISVVTFRWDAKIKDN
+1331 ISVVTFRWDEKNKDN

-1356 DIFGDPE
+1356 DLFGDE
-1363 KNSDG
+1363 KGSDDG
-1368 RRTAPSVIVDENT
+1368 GTASIVVDENT

-1395 LSPELESK
+1395 LSPELENK

-1467 QAVLSSDYAIAQFC
+1467 QAVLSSDYSIAQFRY
-1481 HLERL
+1481 LERL

-1556 DVSDKNSVE
+1556 DVSDKNSLE
-1565 YPRLYTPGLKSEL
+1565 FPRLYTPGLKSEL

-1596 ILFLIPYGV
+1596 VLFLIPYGV
-1605 YKDGVSHNGYILSD
+1605 YKDGVSANGFIVSD

-1638 IALYTS
+1638 ISLYTS
-1644 YWTIVNH
+1644 YWTVVNH
-1651 ITIWG
+1651 VTIWG
-1656 SLIWYFV
+1656 SLVWYFV

-1676 VGSLTQAIKDL
+1676 VGSLTQAMKDL
-1687 TFWMTMLITVVMLM
+1687 TFWVTMLITVMALV

-1728 KVHSRVSSD
+1728 KIHSRASSD
-1737 VRRTPSSR
+1737 VRRTASSR

-1765 LITSGKIMHKMPQD
+1765 LITSGKIMHKLPQD
-1779 FAFPLGLGTKKSQT
+1779 FAFPLGLGTKKTQV
-1793 LHNSVAASVDGMNNK
+1793 LHNNLNSVDGPNSK
-1808 QQNHTNNSGGTKTN
+1808 TNNVTGQHMV
-1822 DNNNTNLRH
+1822 NNNTNMRQ
-1831 NQNNQIHSSM
+1831 NQNQNHSSM
-1841 ADIRH
+1841 ADITA
-1846 DGRASGERYQGSA
+1846 DGRGHGGDDGRGSGGS
-1859 STDELSPRAPC
+1859 DDMSPRAPC